1 MDAAGRAG
9 GSQQG
14 HPGGG
19 DGDAPGDAPMD
30 RYLRSQGLYRKKV
43 AKDGSCLFRAVAE
56 QVLHSQSRHMDVRM
70 ACVDYLRKNR
80 EKFEAFIEGPFEE
93 YLKNLENPQEWVGQ
107 VEISALSLMYKK
119 DFIIYREPNAS
130 PSRVTEN
137 GFSDKVLLCFSNG
150 NHYDIVYPIEYAEK
164 AALCQSLLYELL
176 YEKVFNVDVKKIV
189 AELSAVGGT
198 GESNGSS
205 EVSASDSEDDN
216 YRSKAT
222 TASDV
227 NGMKSLSGNKHL
239 ESNGNS
245 TLVVVPKKVLKSLDP
260 LVYRN
265 IEYDVWLQSKW
276 DQQKQDFSIA
286 AGMQY
291 SVGDKCKVRLDHNGK
306 FYNAHIQ
313 EVRSD
318 NGPVVV
324 FVEELGA
331 KHAVS
336 LKSLKPLPQTSP
348 MEGWNTV
355 PGKKI
360 KKFFPT
366 WGQNAQPDAE
376 CRGPKGQS
384 KSIKPQSALPPRLQH
399 TVGTRQHQFLSSGPQ
414 PHQTS
419 TEQKPPGRNPSQ
431 SVRKAERER
440 AEDLTPGSRDCNYF
454 GLSPEER
461 REKQAIEESRS
472 LYEIQQRDE
481 QAFPALCNNQSV
493 CQAATQTMDT
503 SNQKKFS
510 TNERRNSKWT
520 AEVEEQQKEKESNSR
535 QIHLSQKLEPN
546 SSENSQDES
555 YPKASSPLEQV
566 KIDSAFLAEQ
576 VRNVC
581 LISKFSSQET
591 SDKGEL
597 HHSHNLTECLPSI
610 TPTPSPVF
618 SEVHLPPPVP
628 SVPAIVPAWPSE
640 PTSYGPAGIPSQI
653 PASSL
658 MPGPA
663 AGPDSIVSQAQVTSA
678 SVAGVPVW
686 LQAVNQPLMP
696 LPQTLNPYQ
705 DPLYPG
711 FPLSEKGERAVAPS
725 YSLCNTGE
733 DLPKDKNI
741 LRFFFNLGV
750 KAYSCPMWAPH
761 SYLYPLHQAYLAA
774 CRMYPNVSLPVY
786 PHSPWFQEAPPAQ
799 NESETARPN
808 RHFGVQSEARSNG
821 QIPQVD
827 SRSPSLPL
835 IIPTAQVTES
845 QGQVCVE
852 TENPAQA
859 LHANYEESLR
869 GKNMFPQP
877 PFGHN
882 HFLGA
887 VPIAPHFFP
896 HFWYGYPVQGFIENS
911 VGRPSVVMSPE
922 DKEAAAGTSAN
933 MYVGKESSPPVPG
946 VNCAEQLQKTNS
958 SSGTNTVPFP
968 VAGPGS
974 QCSAPKDTS
983 VRAPQ
988 LEQTCPLA
996 APKQKTSGQQQHS
1009 APQTQGTERQPAAP
1023 ASQPLLSEPP
1033 KSELKN
1039 SIPSRKEKT
1048 GKGRDSKGAAN
1059 LQTESRAQRMREESS
1074 EDENEVSD
1082 MLRSGRS
1089 KQFYNQTYGGGRRPR
1104 LERGYSSRGGYQFQR
1119 NEEAWK
1125 GPPGR
1130 SRDDS
1135 YQYQRNFRGQPYR
1148 NDRRR
1153 ATLGDNQRGQQA

>member
-9 GSQQG
+9 GEEQS
-14 HPGGG
+14 HPGG
-19 DGDAPGDAPMD
+19 DSPGDSSMD

-56 QVLHSQSRHMDVRM
+56 QVLHSQSRHIDVRM

-93 YLKNLENPQEWVGQ
+93 YLKSLENPQEWVGQ

-119 DFIIYREPNAS
+119 DFIIYQEPNAS

-150 NHYDIVYPIEYAEK
+150 NHYDIVYPIEYSEK
-164 AALCQSLLYELL
+164 AALCQSLLYELF
-176 YEKVFNVDVKKIV
+176 YEKVFDTDVKKVI

-198 GESNGSS
+198 EESNGSS
-205 EVSASDSEDDN
+205 EVSASDSDDDN

-222 TASDV
+222 AVSDM

-239 ESNGNS
+239 ESNGNPAL
-245 TLVVVPKKVLKSLDP
+245 LVLPKRVLKSLNP

-265 IEYDVWLQSKW
+265 IEYDVWLQSRW

-313 EVRSD
+313 DVCSE

-324 FVEELGA
+324 FVEELGE
-331 KHAVS
+331 KHTVS

-360 KKFFPT
+360 KKFFPA

-376 CRGPKGQS
+376 CRGPKNQS

-399 TVGTRQHQFLSSGPQ
+399 TVGTRQHQFLCSGPQ

-419 TEQKPPGRNPSQ
+419 AEQKAPGRNSSQ

-440 AEDLTPGSRDCNYF
+440 SEDVNHGSRDCHYF

-493 CQAATQTMDT
+493 CQAATQTMDNL
-503 SNQKKFS
+503 NQKKFS
-510 TNERRNSKWT
+510 NNERRNGKWT
-520 AEVEEQQKEKESNSR
+520 AEAEEQKEKESNSR

-546 SSENSQDES
+546 SSEKNSQDES
-555 YPKASSPLEQV
+555 YSKASSPLEQV
-566 KIDSAFLAEQ
+566 KTDSPILAEQ
-576 VRNVC
+576 
-581 LISKFSSQET
+581 
-591 SDKGEL
+591 
-597 HHSHNLTECLPSI
+597 NLTECLPSL

-618 SEVHLPPPVP
+618 SEVHLPPAVP

-640 PTSYGPAGIPSQI
+640 PTTYGPAGIPAQI

-711 FPLSEKGERAVAPS
+711 FPFSEKGERAVAPS

-741 LRFFFNLGV
+741 LRFFFNLGL

-799 NESETARPN
+799 GESEAAQPN
-808 RHFGVQSEARSNG
+808 RHFGVPSEARSNG

-827 SRSPSLPL
+827 NRSPSLPL
-835 IIPTAQVTES
+835 IMPTAQVSES

-869 GKNMFPQP
+869 GKNVFPQP

-887 VPIAPHFFP
+887 VPIAPPFFP
-896 HFWYGYPVQGFIENS
+896 HFWYGYPVQGFIDNS
-911 VGRPSVVMSPE
+911 VARPSVVMSPE
-922 DKEAAAGTSAN
+922 DKEAAAGTSAAT
-933 MYVGKESSPPVPG
+933 YVGKECSPAVPG
-946 VNCAEQLQKTNS
+946 LNCAEQLHKTNS
-958 SSGTNTVPFP
+958 SSGSNTVPFP
-968 VAGPGS
+968 GAGAGS
-974 QCSAPKDTS
+974 QCSALKDTS

-988 LEQTCPLA
+988 LEQTCAPA
-996 APKQKTSGQQQHS
+996 AHKQKTAGQQHR
-1009 APQTQGTERQPAAP
+1009 APQTPGMERQPAAP
-1023 ASQPLLSEPP
+1023 STQPLLAEPP
-1033 KSELKN
+1033 KTELKN

-1048 GKGRDSKGAAN
+1048 GKGKDSKGAGS
-1059 LQTESRAQRMREESS
+1059 LQMESRVQRTREESS
-1074 EDENEVSD
+1074 EDESEVCD

-1089 KQFYNQTYGGGRRPR
+1089 KQFYNQTYSGGRRPR
-1104 LERGYSSRGGYQFQR
+1104 LDRGYSSRGGYQFQR

-1125 GPPGR
+1125 GPPSR
-1130 SRDDS
+1130 SRDDG

>member
-1 MDAAGRAG
+1 MEATGKPDGREQSHQSSG
-9 GSQQG
+9 T
-14 HPGGG
+14 
-19 DGDAPGDAPMD
+19 DAPGDASMD
-30 RYLRSQGLYRKKV
+30 RYLRSQGLYRKRV

-56 QVLHSQSRHMDVRM
+56 QVLHCQSRHIDVRM

-93 YLKNLENPQEWVGQ
+93 YLKCLENPQEWVGQ

-130 PSRVTEN
+130 PSHVTEN

-150 NHYDIVYPIEYAEK
+150 NHYDIVYPIEYSER

-176 YEKVFNVDVKKIV
+176 YERVFDTDVKQII
-189 AELSAVGGT
+189 AELSAVDVT
-198 GESNGSS
+198 EESNGSS

-216 YRSKAT
+216 YKSKAT
-222 TASDV
+222 TVSDM
-227 NGMKSLSGNKHL
+227 NGLKSLSGNKHL
-239 ESNGNS
+239 KSNGNS
-245 TLVVVPKKVLKSLDP
+245 TFSILPKKVIKSLNP
-260 LVYRN
+260 SVYRN
-265 IEYDVWLQSKW
+265 VEYDVWLQSKW

-313 EVRSD
+313 EVCSE

-366 WGQNAQPDAE
+366 WGQNAQADAD
-376 CRGPKGQS
+376 CRGPKNQS
-384 KSIKPQSALPPRLQH
+384 KPVKPQTALPPRLQH
-399 TVGTRQHQFLSSGPQ
+399 AVGTRQHQFLCPGPQ
-414 PHQTS
+414 SHQTS
-419 TEQKPPGRNPSQ
+419 TEQKAPGRSPSQ
-431 SVRKAERER
+431 SVRKSDRER
-440 AEDLTPGSRDCNYF
+440 TEDLNQSNRDCNYF

-461 REKQAIEESRS
+461 KEKQAIEESRS

-481 QAFPALCNNQSV
+481 QAFPALSNNQSI
-493 CQAATQTMDT
+493 CQAATQTVDNF
-503 SNQKKFS
+503 NQKKLS
-510 TNERRNSKWT
+510 NNERRNSKWT
-520 AEVEEQQKEKESNSR
+520 AEVEEQKNKESNSR

-546 SSENSQDES
+546 SSEDSQDES

-566 KIDSAFLAEQ
+566 KTDSPILAEQ
-576 VRNVC
+576 
-581 LISKFSSQET
+581 K
-591 SDKGEL
+591 
-597 HHSHNLTECLPSI
+597 LTECLPSA
-610 TPTPSPVF
+610 TPAPSPIF
-618 SEVHLPPPVP
+618 SEVHLPPTVP
-628 SVPAIVPAWPSE
+628 SLPAIVPAWPSE
-640 PTSYGPAGIPSQI
+640 PTTYGVPGIPAQI
-653 PASSL
+653 PAPSM
-658 MPGPA
+658 MPAPA
-663 AGPDSIVSQAQVTSA
+663 TGPDSIVSQAQVTSA
-678 SVAGVPVW
+678 PVAGVPVSI
-686 LQAVNQPLMP
+686 QAVNQPLMP

-711 FPLSEKGERAVAPS
+711 FPFSEKGERAVAPS

-786 PHSPWFQEAPPAQ
+786 PHNPWFQEAPQTP
-799 NESETARPN
+799 NENETARTN
-808 RHFGVQSEARSNG
+808 RHFPVQNEAISNG
-821 QIPQVD
+821 QSSQVD
-827 SRSPSLPL
+827 NRSPSLPL
-835 IIPTAQVTES
+835 IIPTAQVSES
-845 QGQVCVE
+845 QGQICVE
-852 TENPAQA
+852 SENPVQT
-859 LHANYEESLR
+859 LHTNYDDSLR

-882 HFLGA
+882 PFLGA
-887 VPIAPHFFP
+887 VPIAPPFFP

-911 VGRPSVVMSPE
+911 AARPNVVMSPE
-922 DKEAAAGTSAN
+922 EKEATRSTPAN
-933 MYVGKESSPPVPG
+933 MYLAKECSPPVPG
-946 VNCAEQLQKTNS
+946 VSCVEQPQKTNS
-958 SSGTNTVPFP
+958 GSSSSTVPLP
-968 VAGPGS
+968 VVGAS
-974 QCSAPKDTS
+974 SECSAPNEPLA
-983 VRAPQ
+983 RAPK
-988 LEQTCPLA
+988 LEQTCTSASPA
-996 APKQKTSGQQQHS
+996 KQAIAGLQNR
-1009 APQTQGTERQPAAP
+1009 APQIQRIERQAVVPNPTTSLVA
-1023 ASQPLLSEPP
+1023 EPP
-1033 KSELKN
+1033 KNELKN
-1039 SIPSRKEKT
+1039 TIPSRKEKT
-1048 GKGRDSKGAAN
+1048 DKVRDSKGTGN
-1059 LQTESRAQRMREESS
+1059 LQAESRAQRTREESS
-1074 EDENEVSD
+1074 EDESEVSD

-1104 LERGYSSRGGYQFQR
+1104 LEWGYSSRGGYQFQR

-1125 GPPGR
+1125 GPPSR
-1130 SRDDS
+1130 SRDEG
-1135 YQYQRNFRGQPYR
+1135 YQYQRNFRGRPYR

-1153 ATLGDNQRGQQA
+1153 ATLGDNQRGHQA

>member
-9 GSQQG
+9 GGEQS
-14 HPGGG
+14 HPGSG
-19 DGDAPGDAPMD
+19 GDAPGDTSMD

-56 QVLHSQSRHMDVRM
+56 QVLYSQSRHIDVRM
-70 ACVDYLRKNR
+70 ACVDYLRKHR
-80 EKFEAFIEGPFEE
+80 EKFEAFIEGPFED
-93 YLKNLENPQEWVGQ
+93 YLKSLENPQEWVGQ

-119 DFIIYREPNAS
+119 DFIIYQEPNAS

-176 YEKVFNVDVKKIV
+176 YEKVFDMDVKKIM
-189 AELSAVGGT
+189 AELSAVGVT
-198 GESNGSS
+198 EESNGSS

-222 TASDV
+222 TVSDM

-239 ESNGNS
+239 ESNGNPTS
-245 TLVVVPKKVLKSLDP
+245 LVLPKKVLKSLDP

-265 IEYDVWLQSKW
+265 VEYDVWLRSKW

-291 SVGDKCKVRLDHNGK
+291 SIGDKCKVRLDHNGK

-313 EVRSD
+313 EVFSQ

-360 KKFFPT
+360 KKFYPT

-376 CRGPKGQS
+376 CRGPKNQS

-399 TVGTRQHQFLSSGPQ
+399 TVGTRQHQFLCSGPQ

-419 TEQKPPGRNPSQ
+419 TEQKAPIRNPSQ
-431 SVRKAERER
+431 SARKVERER
-440 AEDLTPGSRDCNYF
+440 SEELSHGSRDCNYF

-493 CQAATQTMDT
+493 CQAATQTVDNV
-503 SNQKKFS
+503 NQKKFS
-510 TNERRNSKWT
+510 NSERRNSKWT
-520 AEVEEQQKEKESNSR
+520 AEVEEQKEKESNSR

-546 SSENSQDES
+546 SSEN
-555 YPKASSPLEQV
+555 
-566 KIDSAFLAEQ
+566 
-576 VRNVC
+576 
-581 LISKFSSQET
+581 
-591 SDKGEL
+591 
-597 HHSHNLTECLPSI
+597 LTECLPTI

-618 SEVHLPPPVP
+618 SEVHLPPAVP

-640 PTSYGPAGIPSQI
+640 PATYGPAGIPTQI

-663 AGPDSIVSQAQVTSA
+663 TGPDSIVSQA
-678 SVAGVPVW
+678 
-686 LQAVNQPLMP
+686 
-696 LPQTLNPYQ
+696 QTLNPYQ

-711 FPLSEKGERAVAPS
+711 FPFNEKGERAVAPP
-725 YSLCNTGE
+725 YSLCSTGE

-786 PHSPWFQEAPPAQ
+786 PHNPWFQEAAPTQ
-799 NESETARPN
+799 NENETARPN
-808 RHFGVQSEARSNG
+808 RHFAVQTEARSNG

-827 SRSPSLPL
+827 RSPSLPL
-835 IIPTAQVTES
+835 IIPSAQVTES

-852 TENPAQA
+852 PENPAQA

-887 VPIAPHFFP
+887 VPIAPPFFP

-911 VGRPSVVMSPE
+911 VARPNVVLSPE
-922 DKEAAAGTSAN
+922 GKEAAVGTSAS
-933 MYVGKESSPPVPG
+933 MYVGKECSPPVPG
-946 VNCAEQLQKTNS
+946 VNCAEQLQKSNTG
-958 SSGTNTVPFP
+958 SGSNTVPFP
-968 VAGPGS
+968 VAAAGT
-974 QCSAPKDTS
+974 PKDAS
-983 VRAPQ
+983 ARAPQ
-988 LEQTCPLA
+988 LEQTCPSA
-996 APKQKTSGQQQHS
+996 ASKQKADGQQHRP
-1009 APQTQGTERQPAAP
+1009 PQTQGPERPTAGP
-1023 ASQPLLSEPP
+1023 STQPLLAEPP
-1033 KSELKN
+1033 KTELK
-1039 SIPSRKEKT
+1039 PGTPGRKEKPA
-1048 GKGRDSKGAAN
+1048 KGRESKGTGN
-1059 LQTESRAQRMREESS
+1059 VQTESRAQRTREESS
-1074 EDENEVSD
+1074 EDDTEVSD

-1104 LERGYSSRGGYQFQR
+1104 PDRGYSSRGGYQFQR

-1125 GPPGR
+1125 GPPSR
-1130 SRDDS
+1130 SRDDG

>member
-9 GSQQG
+9 GGEQS
-14 HPGGG
+14 HPGSG
-19 DGDAPGDAPMD
+19 GDAPGDTSMD

-56 QVLHSQSRHMDVRM
+56 QVLHSQSRHIDVRM
-70 ACVDYLRKNR
+70 ACVDYLRKHR
-80 EKFEAFIEGPFEE
+80 EKFEAFIEGPFED
-93 YLKNLENPQEWVGQ
+93 YLKSLENPQEWVGQ

-119 DFIIYREPNAS
+119 DFIIYQEPNAS

-176 YEKVFNVDVKKIV
+176 YEKVFDMDVKKIM
-189 AELSAVGGT
+189 AELSAVGVT
-198 GESNGSS
+198 EESNGSS

-222 TASDV
+222 TVSDM

-239 ESNGNS
+239 ESNGNPTS
-245 TLVVVPKKVLKSLDP
+245 LVLPKKVLKSLDP

-265 IEYDVWLQSKW
+265 VEYDVWLRSKW

-291 SVGDKCKVRLDHNGK
+291 SIGDKCKVRLDHNGK

-313 EVRSD
+313 EVFSQ

-360 KKFFPT
+360 KKFYPT

-376 CRGPKGQS
+376 CRGPKNQS

-399 TVGTRQHQFLSSGPQ
+399 TVGTRQHQFLCSGPQ

-419 TEQKPPGRNPSQ
+419 TEQKAPVRNPSQ
-431 SVRKAERER
+431 SARKVERER
-440 AEDLTPGSRDCNYF
+440 SEELSHGSRDCNYF

-493 CQAATQTMDT
+493 CQAATQTVDNV
-503 SNQKKFS
+503 NQKKFS
-510 TNERRNSKWT
+510 NSERRNSKWT
-520 AEVEEQQKEKESNSR
+520 AEVEEQKEKESNSR

-546 SSENSQDES
+546 SSEN
-555 YPKASSPLEQV
+555 
-566 KIDSAFLAEQ
+566 
-576 VRNVC
+576 
-581 LISKFSSQET
+581 
-591 SDKGEL
+591 
-597 HHSHNLTECLPSI
+597 LTECLTTI

-618 SEVHLPPPVP
+618 SEVHLPPAVP

-640 PTSYGPAGIPSQI
+640 PATYGPAGIPTQI

-663 AGPDSIVSQAQVTSA
+663 TGPDSIVSQAQVTSA

-711 FPLSEKGERAVAPS
+711 FPFNEKGERAVAPP
-725 YSLCNTGE
+725 YSLCSTGE

-786 PHSPWFQEAPPAQ
+786 PHNPWFQEAAPTQ
-799 NESETARPN
+799 NENETARPN
-808 RHFGVQSEARSNG
+808 RHFAVQTEARSNG

-827 SRSPSLPL
+827 RSPSLPL
-835 IIPTAQVTES
+835 IIPSAQVTES

-852 TENPAQA
+852 PENPAQA

-887 VPIAPHFFP
+887 VPIAPPFFP

-911 VGRPSVVMSPE
+911 VARPNVVLSPE
-922 DKEAAAGTSAN
+922 DKEAAVGTSAS
-933 MYVGKESSPPVPG
+933 MYVGKECSPPVPG
-946 VNCAEQLQKTNS
+946 VNCAEQLQKSNTG
-958 SSGTNTVPFP
+958 SGSNTVPFP
-968 VAGPGS
+968 VAAAGT
-974 QCSAPKDTS
+974 PKDAS
-983 VRAPQ
+983 ARAPQ
-988 LEQTCPLA
+988 LEQTCPSA
-996 APKQKTSGQQQHS
+996 ASKQKADGQQNRP
-1009 APQTQGTERQPAAP
+1009 PQTQGPERPTAGP
-1023 ASQPLLSEPP
+1023 STQPLLAEPP
-1033 KSELKN
+1033 KTELK
-1039 SIPSRKEKT
+1039 PGTPGRKEKPA
-1048 GKGRDSKGAAN
+1048 KGRESKGAGN
-1059 LQTESRAQRMREESS
+1059 VQTESRVQRTREESS
-1074 EDENEVSD
+1074 EDDTEVSD

-1104 LERGYSSRGGYQFQR
+1104 PDRGYSSRGGYQFQR
-1119 NEEAWK
+1119 NEDAWK
-1125 GPPGR
+1125 GPPSR
-1130 SRDDS
+1130 SRDDG

>member
-1 MDAAGRAG
+1 MESTCKADG
-9 GSQQG
+9 GEQSHQG
-14 HPGGG
+14 SGTA
-19 DGDAPGDAPMD
+19 APGEDSMD
-30 RYLRSQGLYRKKV
+30 CYLRSQGLYRKRV

-56 QVLHSQSRHMDVRM
+56 QVLHSQSRHIDVRM

-93 YLKNLENPQEWVGQ
+93 YLKCLENPQEWVGQ

-130 PSRVTEN
+130 PSHVTEN

-150 NHYDIVYPIEYAEK
+150 NHYDIVYPIEYSEK

-176 YEKVFNVDVKKIV
+176 YEKVFDTDVKKIV
-189 AELSAVGGT
+189 AELSAAGMT
-198 GESNGSS
+198 EESNGSS
-205 EVSASDSEDDN
+205 EVSASDSEDDS

-222 TASDV
+222 TVSDI
-227 NGMKSLSGNKHL
+227 NGLKSLSGNKHL
-239 ESNGNS
+239 KSNGNP
-245 TLVVVPKKVLKSLDP
+245 TLLDLPKKVLQSLNP
-260 LVYRN
+260 SVYRN
-265 IEYDVWLQSKW
+265 VEYDVWLQSKW

-313 EVRSD
+313 EVCSE

-336 LKSLKPLPQTSP
+336 LKSLKPLPQASP

-360 KKFFPT
+360 KKYFPT
-366 WGQNAQPDAE
+366 WGQNAQPDAD
-376 CRGPKGQS
+376 CRGPKNQS

-399 TVGTRQHQFLSSGPQ
+399 TVGTRQHQFLSSGAQ

-419 TEQKPPGRNPSQ
+419 TEQKAPGRNPSQ
-431 SVRKAERER
+431 TVRKSDRER
-440 AEDLTPGSRDCNYF
+440 TEDLNYGSRDCNYF

-461 REKQAIEESRS
+461 REKEAIEESRS

-481 QAFPALCNNQSV
+481 QAFPALSNNQSV
-493 CQAATQTMDT
+493 CQAATQTVDNLNHT
-503 SNQKKFS
+503 KFS
-510 TNERRNSKWT
+510 NTERRNSKWT
-520 AEVEEQQKEKESNSR
+520 AEVEEQKDKESNSR
-535 QIHLSQKLEPN
+535 QVHANQKLEPN
-546 SSENSQDES
+546 SSEKNSQDES
-555 YPKASSPLEQV
+555 HPKASSPLEQV
-566 KIDSAFLAEQ
+566 KTDSPILAEQ
-576 VRNVC
+576 NP
-581 LISKFSSQET
+581 
-591 SDKGEL
+591 
-597 HHSHNLTECLPSI
+597 TECLPSL

-618 SEVHLPPPVP
+618 SEVHLSPTVP

-640 PTSYGPAGIPSQI
+640 PTTYGPAGIPAQI

-658 MPGPA
+658 MPAPA
-663 AGPDSIVSQAQVTSA
+663 TGPDSVVSQAQVTSA
-678 SVAGVPVW
+678 SVAGVPVSI
-686 LQAVNQPLMP
+686 QTVNQPLMP

-711 FPLSEKGERAVAPS
+711 FPFSEKGERAVAPS

-786 PHSPWFQEAPPAQ
+786 PHNPWFQEAPPAQ
-799 NESETARPN
+799 NENETARTT
-808 RHFGVQSEARSNG
+808 RHFPVASEARPNG

-827 SRSPSLPL
+827 SQSPSLPL
-835 IIPTAQVTES
+835 ILPTAQVSEG

-852 TENPAQA
+852 SENQVQA

-877 PFGHN
+877 AFGHN

-887 VPIAPHFFP
+887 VPIAPPFFP

-911 VGRPSVVMSPE
+911 VARPNIVMSPE
-922 DKEAAAGTSAN
+922 DKEATAGTSAN
-933 MYVGKESSPPVPG
+933 VYVAKECGPPVPV
-946 VNCAEQLQKTNS
+946 VNCAEQLQKSAS
-958 SSGTNTVPFP
+958 SSGSNTVPFP
-968 VAGPGS
+968 VAGAG
-974 QCSAPKDTS
+974 CDGCAPKETS
-983 VRAPQ
+983 VRAPP
-988 LEQTCPLA
+988 LEQTCPSA
-996 APKQKTSGQQQHS
+996 SPAKQKPAGQQNRPLQI
-1009 APQTQGTERQPAAP
+1009 QGTERQTVVPNAP
-1023 ASQPLLSEPP
+1023 PPLAGPP
-1033 KSELKN
+1033 QNELKN
-1039 SIPSRKEKT
+1039 TIPGRREKPD
-1048 GKGRDSKGAAN
+1048 KVRDSKGAGN
-1059 LQTESRAQRMREESS
+1059 LQTESRAQRAREESS
-1074 EDENEVSD
+1074 EDESDVSD

-1104 LERGYSSRGGYQFQR
+1104 LEWGYSSRGGYQFQR

-1125 GPPGR
+1125 GPPSRG
-1130 SRDDS
+1130 RDDG
-1135 YQYQRNFRGQPYR
+1135 YQSQRNFRGRPYR
-1148 NDRRR
+1148 SDRRR
-1153 ATLGDNQRGQQA
+1153 ATLGDNQRGHQT

>member
-1 MDAAGRAG
+1 
-9 GSQQG
+9 
-14 HPGGG
+14 
-19 DGDAPGDAPMD
+19 
-30 RYLRSQGLYRKKV
+30 
-43 AKDGSCLFRAVAE
+43 
-56 QVLHSQSRHMDVRM
+56 
-70 ACVDYLRKNR
+70 
-80 EKFEAFIEGPFEE
+80 
-93 YLKNLENPQEWVGQ
+93 
-107 VEISALSLMYKK
+107 MYKK

-130 PSRVTEN
+130 PSHVTEN

-150 NHYDIVYPIEYAEK
+150 NHYDIVYPIEYSET

-176 YEKVFNVDVKKIV
+176 YEKVFDTDVKKII
-189 AELSAVGGT
+189 AELSAVGVT
-198 GESNGSS
+198 EESNGSS

-222 TASDV
+222 TVSDM
-227 NGMKSLSGNKHL
+227 NGLKSLSGNKHL
-239 ESNGNS
+239 KSNGNP
-245 TLVVVPKKVLKSLDP
+245 TLLDLPKKVLKSLNP
-260 LVYRN
+260 SVYRN
-265 IEYDVWLQSKW
+265 VEYDVWLQSKW

-313 EVRSD
+313 EVYSE

-336 LKSLKPLPQTSP
+336 LKSLKPLPQASP

-366 WGQNAQPDAE
+366 WGQNAQPDAD
-376 CRGPKGQS
+376 CRGPKNQS

-399 TVGTRQHQFLSSGPQ
+399 TVGTRQHQFLCSGSQ

-419 TEQKPPGRNPSQ
+419 TEQKAPGRNPSQ
-431 SVRKAERER
+431 TVRKPDRER
-440 AEDLTPGSRDCNYF
+440 TEDLNHGSRDCNYF

-481 QAFPALCNNQSV
+481 QAFPALSNNQSV
-493 CQAATQTMDT
+493 CQAATQTVDNL
-503 SNQKKFS
+503 NQKKFS
-510 TNERRNSKWT
+510 NNERRISKWT
-520 AEVEEQQKEKESNSR
+520 AEVEEQKDKESNSR

-546 SSENSQDES
+546 SSEKNSQDES

-566 KIDSAFLAEQ
+566 KTDSPILAEQ

-597 HHSHNLTECLPSI
+597 HHRHNLTECLPSI
-610 TPTPSPVF
+610 TPSPVF
-618 SEVHLPPPVP
+618 SEVHLPPAVP

-640 PTSYGPAGIPSQI
+640 PTTYGPAGIPAQI

-658 MPGPA
+658 MPAPA
-663 AGPDSIVSQAQVTSA
+663 TGPDSIVSQAQVTSA
-678 SVAGVPVW
+678 PVAGVPVS

-711 FPLSEKGERAVAPS
+711 FPFSEKGERAVAPS

-786 PHSPWFQEAPPAQ
+786 AHNPWFQEAPPTQ
-799 NESETARPN
+799 NENETARTN
-808 RHFGVQSEARSNG
+808 RHFPVPSEARSNG

-835 IIPTAQVTES
+835 IIPTAQVSES

-852 TENPAQA
+852 SENLVQA

-869 GKNMFPQP
+869 GKSMFPQP

-887 VPIAPHFFP
+887 VPIAPPFFP

-911 VGRPSVVMSPE
+911 VARPNVVMSPE
-922 DKEAAAGTSAN
+922 DKEATASTSAN
-933 MYVGKESSPPVPG
+933 VYVAKACSPPVP
-946 VNCAEQLQKTNS
+946 VANCAEELQKTNS
-958 SSGTNTVPFP
+958 SGGSSTLPFP
-968 VAGPGS
+968 VAGASGE
-974 QCSAPKDTS
+974 CSAPRETS
-983 VRAPQ
+983 ARAPQ
-988 LEQTCPLA
+988 LEQTCPSA
-996 APKQKTSGQQQHS
+996 SPAKQKTAGQQNRS
-1009 APQTQGTERQPAAP
+1009 PQTQGTERQAAVP
-1023 ASQPLLSEPP
+1023 NTPPLSAEPP
-1033 KSELKN
+1033 KNELKN
-1039 SIPSRKEKT
+1039 SVPSRKEKT
-1048 GKGRDSKGAAN
+1048 DKGRDSKGAGS
-1059 LQTESRAQRMREESS
+1059 LQTESRAQRTREESS
-1074 EDENEVSD
+1074 EDESEVSD

-1104 LERGYSSRGGYQFQR
+1104 LEWGYSSRGGYQFQR

-1125 GPPGR
+1125 GPPSR
-1130 SRDDS
+1130 SRDDG
-1135 YQYQRNFRGQPYR
+1135 YQYQRNFRGRPYR

-1153 ATLGDNQRGQQA
+1153 ATLGDNQRGHQA

>member
-1 MDAAGRAG
+1 SMDC
-9 GSQQG
+9 
-14 HPGGG
+14 
-19 DGDAPGDAPMD
+19 
-30 RYLRSQGLYRKKV
+30 YLRSQGLYRKRV

-56 QVLHSQSRHMDVRM
+56 QVLHSQSRHIDVRM

-93 YLKNLENPQEWVGQ
+93 YLKCLENPQEWVGQ

-130 PSRVTEN
+130 PSHVTEN

-150 NHYDIVYPIEYAEK
+150 NHYDIVYPIEYSEK

-176 YEKVFNVDVKKIV
+176 YEKVFDTDVKKII
-189 AELSAVGGT
+189 AELSAVGT
-198 GESNGSS
+198 TEESSS
-205 EVSASDSEDDN
+205 DVSASDSDDDN

-222 TASDV
+222 TVSDM
-227 NGMKSLSGNKHL
+227 NGLKSLSGNKHL
-239 ESNGNS
+239 KSNGNP
-245 TLVVVPKKVLKSLDP
+245 TLLVLPKKVLKSLNP
-260 LVYRN
+260 SVYRN
-265 IEYDVWLQSKW
+265 VEYDVWLQSKW

-313 EVRSD
+313 EVCSE

-355 PGKKI
+355 PGKKM
-360 KKFFPT
+360 KKLFPT
-366 WGQNAQPDAE
+366 WGQNAQPDAD
-376 CRGPKGQS
+376 CRGPKNQS

-399 TVGTRQHQFLSSGPQ
+399 TVGTRQHQYLGSAPQ

-419 TEQKPPGRNPSQ
+419 TEQKALGRSPSQ
-431 SVRKAERER
+431 TIRKPDRER
-440 AEDLTPGSRDCNYF
+440 TEDLNHGSRDCNYF

-481 QAFPALCNNQSV
+481 QAFPALSNVCLFFIVINSLTLERQTLTGLSCASHKWCNGSFTRLCLGV
-493 CQAATQTMDT
+493 T
-503 SNQKKFS
+503 
-510 TNERRNSKWT
+510 
-520 AEVEEQQKEKESNSR
+520 ESNSR

-546 SSENSQDES
+546 SSEKNSQDES

-566 KIDSAFLAEQ
+566 KTDSPILAEQ
-576 VRNVC
+576 
-581 LISKFSSQET
+581 
-591 SDKGEL
+591 
-597 HHSHNLTECLPSI
+597 NLTECLPSV
-610 TPTPSPVF
+610 TPTPSSPVF
-618 SEVHLPPPVP
+618 SEVHLPPAVP

-640 PTSYGPAGIPSQI
+640 PTTYGPAGIPAQI

-658 MPGPA
+658 MPAPA
-663 AGPDSIVSQAQVTSA
+663 TGPDSIVSQAQVTSA
-678 SVAGVPVW
+678 SVAGVPVSI
-686 LQAVNQPLMP
+686 QAVNQPLMP

-711 FPLSEKGERAVAPS
+711 FPFSEKGERAVAPS

-786 PHSPWFQEAPPAQ
+786 PHNPWFQEAPQTQ
-799 NESETARPN
+799 NENETARTN
-808 RHFGVQSEARSNG
+808 RHFPLQSEAPSNG

-835 IIPTAQVTES
+835 IIPTAQVSES

-852 TENPAQA
+852 PENPVQA
-859 LHANYEESLR
+859 LHPSYEESLR

-887 VPIAPHFFP
+887 VPIAPPFFP

-911 VGRPSVVMSPE
+911 VARPNVVMSPE
-922 DKEAAAGTSAN
+922 DKEAAAASTSVNVYMA
-933 MYVGKESSPPVPG
+933 KECSPSVPL
-946 VNCAEQLQKTNS
+946 VNCTEQLQKTNGS
-958 SSGTNTVPFP
+958 SVSNTVTFP
-968 VAGPGS
+968 GAS
-974 QCSAPKDTS
+974 ARSERSAPKEAPA
-983 VRAPQ
+983 RAPQ
-988 LEQTCPLA
+988 LDQTCPSA
-996 APKQKTSGQQQHS
+996 SPAKQKPAGQQNRSLQI
-1009 APQTQGTERQPAAP
+1009 PGTERQTVVPNSP
-1023 ASQPLLSEPP
+1023 PLLAEAP
-1033 KSELKN
+1033 KNELKN
-1039 SIPSRKEKT
+1039 TGASRKEKT
-1048 GKGRDSKGAAN
+1048 DKVRDSRGAGH
-1059 LQTESRAQRMREESS
+1059 LQMESRAQRMREESS
-1074 EDENEVSD
+1074 EDESEVSD

-1104 LERGYSSRGGYQFQR
+1104 LEGGYSGRGGHQLQK

-1125 GPPGR
+1125 GPPSRG
-1130 SRDDS
+1130 RDDG
-1135 YQYQRNFRGQPYR
+1135 YQYQRNFRGRPYR

-1153 ATLGDNQRGQQA
+1153 ATLGDNQRGHQA

>member
-1 MDAAGRAG
+1 MEAACR
-9 GSQQG
+9 
-14 HPGGG
+14 G
-19 DGDAPGDAPMD
+19 DGGEQSHRDGGMDAPGDASMD
-30 RYLRSQGLYRKKV
+30 CYLRSQGLYRKRV

-56 QVLHSQSRHMDVRM
+56 QVLHSQSRHIDVRM

-93 YLKNLENPQEWVGQ
+93 YLKCLENPQEWVGQ

-130 PSRVTEN
+130 PSHVTEN

-150 NHYDIVYPIEYAEK
+150 NHYDIVYPIEYSEK

-176 YEKVFNVDVKKIV
+176 YEKVFDTDVKKII
-189 AELSAVGGT
+189 AELSAVGVT

-216 YRSKAT
+216 YRNKAT
-222 TASDV
+222 TVSDM
-227 NGMKSLSGNKHL
+227 NGLKSLSGNKHL
-239 ESNGNS
+239 KSNGNS
-245 TLVVVPKKVLKSLDP
+245 ALLVLPKKVLKSLNP
-260 LVYRN
+260 SVYRN
-265 IEYDVWLQSKW
+265 VEYDVWLQSKW

-291 SVGDKCKVRLDHNGK
+291 AVGDKCKVRLDHNGK

-313 EVRSD
+313 EVCSE

-336 LKSLKPLPQTSP
+336 LKSLKPLPQASP

-366 WGQNAQPDAE
+366 WGQNAQPDAD
-376 CRGPKGQS
+376 CRGSKNQS

-399 TVGTRQHQFLSSGPQ
+399 TVGTRQHQFLCSGPQ

-419 TEQKPPGRNPSQ
+419 TEQKAPGRNPSQ
-431 SVRKAERER
+431 TVRKPDRER
-440 AEDLTPGSRDCNYF
+440 TEDLNHGNRDCNYF

-461 REKQAIEESRS
+461 REKQAIEESRL

-481 QAFPALCNNQSV
+481 QAFPALSNNQSV
-493 CQAATQTMDT
+493 CQAATQTGE
-503 SNQKKFS
+503 KKFS
-510 TNERRNSKWT
+510 NNERRSSKWT
-520 AEVEEQQKEKESNSR
+520 AEVEEQKDKESNSR

-546 SSENSQDES
+546 SSEKNSQDES

-566 KIDSAFLAEQ
+566 KTDSPILAEQ

-597 HHSHNLTECLPSI
+597 HHSHNLTECLPSV
-610 TPTPSPVF
+610 TPTPSPIF
-618 SEVHLPPPVP
+618 SEVHLPPAVP

-640 PTSYGPAGIPSQI
+640 PTTYGPAGIAAQI

-658 MPGPA
+658 MPAPA
-663 AGPDSIVSQAQVTSA
+663 TGPDSIVSQA
-678 SVAGVPVW
+678 
-686 LQAVNQPLMP
+686 
-696 LPQTLNPYQ
+696 QTLNPYQ

-711 FPLSEKGERAVAPS
+711 FPFSEKGERAVAPS

-774 CRMYPNVSLPVY
+774 CRMYPNMSLPVY
-786 PHSPWFQEAPPAQ
+786 PHNPWFQEAPPTQ
-799 NESETARPN
+799 NENETAGTN
-808 RHFGVQSEARSNG
+808 RHFPVQSEPRPNG
-821 QIPQVD
+821 QMAQGD

-835 IIPTAQVTES
+835 AIPAAQASES

-852 TENPAQA
+852 PENPAQA

-869 GKNMFPQP
+869 GKNVFPQP
-877 PFGHN
+877 PFGHS

-887 VPIAPHFFP
+887 VPIVPPFFP

-911 VGRPSVVMSPE
+911 VARPSVIMSPE
-922 DKEAAAGTSAN
+922 DKEATASTSAN
-933 MYVGKESSPPVPG
+933 VYVAKECSPLVPG
-946 VNCAEQLQKTNS
+946 VNSAEQLEKTDS
-958 SSGTNTVPFP
+958 SSGSEAVPFP
-968 VAGPGS
+968 VAAAS
-974 QCSAPKDTS
+974 RECSAPKETPA
-983 VRAPQ
+983 RASQ
-988 LEQTCPLA
+988 LEPTRPSA
-996 APKQKTSGQQQHS
+996 APAKQKPAGQQS
-1009 APQTQGTERQPAAP
+1009 RSPQVQGTERQTAVPNTP
-1023 ASQPLLSEPP
+1023 PLLAEPP
-1033 KSELKN
+1033 KTELK
-1039 SIPSRKEKT
+1039 SSLSSRKEKPD
-1048 GKGRDSKGAAN
+1048 KGRDSKGAGN
-1059 LQTESRAQRMREESS
+1059 PQPESRTQRMREESS
-1074 EDENEVSD
+1074 EDESEVSD

-1104 LERGYSSRGGYQFQR
+1104 LEWGYSSRGGYPFQR

-1125 GPPGR
+1125 GPPSR
-1130 SRDDS
+1130 TRDDG
-1135 YQYQRNFRGQPYR
+1135 YQYQRNFRGRPYR

-1153 ATLGDNQRGQQA
+1153 APLGDNQRGHQA

>member
-1 MDAAGRAG
+1 MEAACKPDG
-9 GSQQG
+9 GEQSHQG
-14 HPGGG
+14 SGM
-19 DGDAPGDAPMD
+19 DAPGDASMD
-30 RYLRSQGLYRKKV
+30 CYLRSQGLYRKRV

-56 QVLHSQSRHMDVRM
+56 QVLHSQSRHIDVRM

-93 YLKNLENPQEWVGQ
+93 YLKCLENPQEWVGQ

-150 NHYDIVYPIEYAEK
+150 NHYDIVYPIEYSEK

-176 YEKVFNVDVKKIV
+176 YEKVFDTDVKKII
-189 AELSAVGGT
+189 AELGAVGVT
-198 GESNGSS
+198 EESNGSS

-222 TASDV
+222 TVSDM
-227 NGMKSLSGNKHL
+227 NGLKSLSGNKHL
-239 ESNGNS
+239 KSNGNP
-245 TLVVVPKKVLKSLDP
+245 TLLVLPKKVLKSLNP
-260 LVYRN
+260 SVYRN
-265 IEYDVWLQSKW
+265 VEYDVWLQSKW

-313 EVRSD
+313 EVCSE

-336 LKSLKPLPQTSP
+336 LKSLKPLPQASP

-366 WGQNAQPDAE
+366 WGQNAQPDAD
-376 CRGPKGQS
+376 CRGPKNQS

-399 TVGTRQHQFLSSGPQ
+399 TVGTRQHQFLCSGPQ

-419 TEQKPPGRNPSQ
+419 SEQKAPGRNPSQ
-431 SVRKAERER
+431 TVRKPDRER
-440 AEDLTPGSRDCNYF
+440 TEDLNHGSRDCNYF

-481 QAFPALCNNQSV
+481 QAFPALSNNQSV
-493 CQAATQTMDT
+493 CQAATQTVENL
-503 SNQKKFS
+503 NQKKFS
-510 TNERRNSKWT
+510 NNERRNSKWT
-520 AEVEEQQKEKESNSR
+520 AEVEEQK
-535 QIHLSQKLEPN
+535 
-546 SSENSQDES
+546 
-555 YPKASSPLEQV
+555 
-566 KIDSAFLAEQ
+566 
-576 VRNVC
+576 
-581 LISKFSSQET
+581 
-591 SDKGEL
+591 DKG
-597 HHSHNLTECLPSI
+597 I
-610 TPTPSPVF
+610 
-618 SEVHLPPPVP
+618 
-628 SVPAIVPAWPSE
+628 PA
-640 PTSYGPAGIPSQI
+640 QI

-658 MPGPA
+658 MPAPA
-663 AGPDSIVSQAQVTSA
+663 TGPDTIVSQAQVTSA
-678 SVAGVPVW
+678 PVAGVPVS

-711 FPLSEKGERAVAPS
+711 FPFNEKGERAVAPS

-786 PHSPWFQEAPPAQ
+786 PHNPWFQEAPPTQ
-799 NESETARPN
+799 NENETARTN
-808 RHFGVQSEARSNG
+808 RHFPVQSEARSNG

-827 SRSPSLPL
+827 TRSPSLPL
-835 IIPTAQVTES
+835 IIPTAQVSES

-852 TENPAQA
+852 SENPVQA

-887 VPIAPHFFP
+887 VPIAPPFFS

-911 VGRPSVVMSPE
+911 VARPNVVMSPE
-922 DKEAAAGTSAN
+922 DKEATASTSAN
-933 MYVGKESSPPVPG
+933 VYVAKECSPPVPV
-946 VNCAEQLQKTNS
+946 VNCAEQLQKMNS
-958 SSGTNTVPFP
+958 SSGSSTVPFP
-968 VAGPGS
+968 VAGAS
-974 QCSAPKDTS
+974 SECSAPKDTS
-983 VRAPQ
+983 ARAPL
-988 LEQTCPLA
+988 LEQTCPSA
-996 APKQKTSGQQQHS
+996 SPAKQKTAGQQNRS
-1009 APQTQGTERQPAAP
+1009 PQTQGTERQTAVPNAP
-1023 ASQPLLSEPP
+1023 PLLAEPP

-1048 GKGRDSKGAAN
+1048 DKGRDSKGAGN
-1059 LQTESRAQRMREESS
+1059 LQTESRAQRTREESS
-1074 EDENEVSD
+1074 EDESEVSD

-1104 LERGYSSRGGYQFQR
+1104 LEWGYSSRGGYQFQR

-1125 GPPGR
+1125 GPPSR
-1130 SRDDS
+1130 SRDDG
-1135 YQYQRNFRGQPYR
+1135 YQYQRNFRGRPYR

-1153 ATLGDNQRGQQA
+1153 ATLGDNQRGHQA

>member
-9 GSQQG
+9 GGEQS
-14 HPGGG
+14 HPGSGR
-19 DGDAPGDAPMD
+19 DAPGDTSMD

-56 QVLHSQSRHMDVRM
+56 QVLHSQSRHIDVRM

-80 EKFEAFIEGPFEE
+80 EKFEAFIEGPFED
-93 YLKNLENPQEWVGQ
+93 YLKSLENPQEWVGQ

-119 DFIIYREPNAS
+119 DFIIYQEPNAS

-150 NHYDIVYPIEYAEK
+150 NHYDIVYPVEYAEK

-176 YEKVFNVDVKKIV
+176 YEKVFNMDLKKIMT
-189 AELSAVGGT
+189 ELSAVGVT
-198 GESNGSS
+198 EESNGSS

-222 TASDV
+222 TVSDM

-239 ESNGNS
+239 ESNGNPTS
-245 TLVVVPKKVLKSLDP
+245 LVLPKKVLKSLDP

-265 IEYDVWLQSKW
+265 IEYDVWLRSKW

-291 SVGDKCKVRLDHNGK
+291 SIGDKCKVRLDHNGK

-313 EVRSD
+313 EVFSE

-360 KKFFPT
+360 KKFYPT

-376 CRGPKGQS
+376 CRGPKNQS

-399 TVGTRQHQFLSSGPQ
+399 TVGTRQQQFLGSGPQ

-419 TEQKPPGRNPSQ
+419 NEQKTPGRNPSQ
-431 SVRKAERER
+431 SARKAERER
-440 AEDLTPGSRDCNYF
+440 SEELSHGNYF

-481 QAFPALCNNQSV
+481 QAFPALCNNQLV
-493 CQAATQTMDT
+493 CQAATQTVDNA
-503 SNQKKFS
+503 NQKKFS
-510 TNERRNSKWT
+510 NTERRNSKWT
-520 AEVEEQQKEKESNSR
+520 AEVEEQKEKESNSR

-546 SSENSQDES
+546 SSEN
-555 YPKASSPLEQV
+555 
-566 KIDSAFLAEQ
+566 
-576 VRNVC
+576 
-581 LISKFSSQET
+581 
-591 SDKGEL
+591 
-597 HHSHNLTECLPSI
+597 LTECLPSV

-618 SEVHLPPPVP
+618 SEVHLPPAVP

-640 PTSYGPAGIPSQI
+640 PATYGPAGIPTQI

-663 AGPDSIVSQAQVTSA
+663 TGPDSIVSQAQVTSA
-678 SVAGVPVW
+678 SGAGVPVW

-711 FPLSEKGERAVAPS
+711 FPFNEKGERAVAPP
-725 YSLCNTGE
+725 YSLCSTGE

-786 PHSPWFQEAPPAQ
+786 PHNPWFQEAAPAQ
-799 NESETARPN
+799 NENETARPN
-808 RHFGVQSEARSNG
+808 RHFAVQTEARSNG
-821 QIPQVD
+821 QIPPVD
-827 SRSPSLPL
+827 RSPSLPL
-835 IIPTAQVTES
+835 IIPSAQVTES

-852 TENPAQA
+852 PENPAQA

-869 GKNMFPQP
+869 GKNIFPQP

-887 VPIAPHFFP
+887 VPIAPPFFP

-911 VGRPSVVMSPE
+911 VARPNLVLSPE
-922 DKEAAAGTSAN
+922 DKEAAAAGTSAS
-933 MYVGKESSPPVPG
+933 MYVGKECSPPVPA

-958 SSGTNTVPFP
+958 GSGPSTVPFP
-968 VAGPGS
+968 VAAAGN
-974 QCSAPKDTS
+974 PKDTS
-983 VRAPQ
+983 ARASQ
-988 LEQTCPLA
+988 LEQTCPSA
-996 APKQKTSGQQQHS
+996 TPKQKAAGQQHRP
-1009 APQTQGTERQPAAP
+1009 PQTQGPERPTAGP
-1023 ASQPLLSEPP
+1023 GTQPLLAEPP
-1033 KSELKN
+1033 KNELKPGT
-1039 SIPSRKEKT
+1039 PSRKERPA
-1048 GKGRDSKGAAN
+1048 KGRESKGAGN
-1059 LQTESRAQRMREESS
+1059 MQMESRAQRTREESS
-1074 EDENEVSD
+1074 EDDTEVSD

-1104 LERGYSSRGGYQFQR
+1104 PDRGYSSRGGYQFQR

-1125 GPPGR
+1125 GPPSR

-1135 YQYQRNFRGQPYR
+1135 YHYQRNFRGQPYR

>member
-1 MDAAGRAG
+1 MEAAGKPDG
-9 GSQQG
+9 GEQSHQSSG
-14 HPGGG
+14 M
-19 DGDAPGDAPMD
+19 DAPGDASMD
-30 RYLRSQGLYRKKV
+30 CYLRSQGLYRKRV

-56 QVLHSQSRHMDVRM
+56 QVLHSQSRHIDVRM
-70 ACVDYLRKNR
+70 ACVEYLRKNR
-80 EKFEAFIEGPFEE
+80 EKFEAFIEGPFED
-93 YLKNLENPQEWVGQ
+93 YLKCLENPQEWVGQ

-130 PSRVTEN
+130 PSHVTEN

-150 NHYDIVYPIEYAEK
+150 NHYDIVYPIEYSEK

-176 YEKVFNVDVKKIV
+176 YEKVFDTDVKKII
-189 AELSAVGGT
+189 AELSAVGVT
-198 GESNGSS
+198 EESNGSS

-222 TASDV
+222 TVSDM
-227 NGMKSLSGNKHL
+227 NGLKSLSGNKHVK
-239 ESNGNS
+239 SNGNP
-245 TLVVVPKKVLKSLDP
+245 TLLVLPRKVLKSLNP
-260 LVYRN
+260 SVYRN
-265 IEYDVWLQSKW
+265 VEYDVWLQSKW

-313 EVRSD
+313 EVCSE

-336 LKSLKPLPQTSP
+336 LKSLKPLPQASP

-366 WGQNAQPDAE
+366 WGQNAQPDAD
-376 CRGPKGQS
+376 CRGPKNQS

-399 TVGTRQHQFLSSGPQ
+399 TAGTRQHQFLCSGPQ

-419 TEQKPPGRNPSQ
+419 TEQKAPGRNPSQ
-431 SVRKAERER
+431 TVRER
-440 AEDLTPGSRDCNYF
+440 KPDRERTEDLNHGSRDCNYF

-481 QAFPALCNNQSV
+481 QAFPAL
-493 CQAATQTMDT
+493 
-503 SNQKKFS
+503 SNK
-510 TNERRNSKWT
+510 
-520 AEVEEQQKEKESNSR
+520 
-535 QIHLSQKLEPN
+535 
-546 SSENSQDES
+546 NSQDES

-566 KIDSAFLAEQ
+566 KTDSPILAEQ

-597 HHSHNLTECLPSI
+597 HHSHNLAECLPSV

-618 SEVHLPPPVP
+618 PEVHLPPAVP

-640 PTSYGPAGIPSQI
+640 PTTYGPAGIPAQI

-658 MPGPA
+658 MPAPA
-663 AGPDSIVSQAQVTSA
+663 TGPDSIVSQA
-678 SVAGVPVW
+678 
-686 LQAVNQPLMP
+686 
-696 LPQTLNPYQ
+696 QTLNPYQ

-711 FPLSEKGERAVAPS
+711 FPFSEKGERAVAPS

-750 KAYSCPMWAPH
+750 KAYCCPMWAPH

-786 PHSPWFQEAPPAQ
+786 PHNPWFQEAPPTQ
-799 NESETARPN
+799 NENETARAN
-808 RHFGVQSEARSNG
+808 RHFPVPSEARSNG
-821 QIPQVD
+821 QIPQAD

-835 IIPTAQVTES
+835 IIPTAQVSES

-852 TENPAQA
+852 SENPVQA

-887 VPIAPHFFP
+887 VPIAPPFFP
-896 HFWYGYPVQGFIENS
+896 HFWYGYPVQGFIESS
-911 VGRPSVVMSPE
+911 VARPNVVLSPE
-922 DKEAAAGTSAN
+922 DKEATASTSAN
-933 MYVGKESSPPVPG
+933 VYAAKECSPPVP
-946 VNCAEQLQKTNS
+946 VMNSAEQLPKMS
-958 SSGTNTVPFP
+958 SSGGSNAVPFP
-968 VAGPGS
+968 VAGASGE
-974 QCSAPKDTS
+974 CSAPTETS
-983 VRAPQ
+983 ARAPQ
-988 LEQTCPLA
+988 LEQTCPSA
-996 APKQKTSGQQQHS
+996 SPARQKPAGQQNRS
-1009 APQTQGTERQPAAP
+1009 PQTQGTERQTAVPTAP
-1023 ASQPLLSEPP
+1023 PLLAELP
-1033 KSELKN
+1033 KNELKN
-1039 SIPSRKEKT
+1039 SVPSRKEKT
-1048 GKGRDSKGAAN
+1048 DKGRDCKGAGN
-1059 LQTESRAQRMREESS
+1059 PQVESRAQRTREESS
-1074 EDENEVSD
+1074 EDESEVSD

-1104 LERGYSSRGGYQFQR
+1104 LEWGYSSRGGYQFQR

-1125 GPPGR
+1125 GAPGR
-1130 SRDDS
+1130 SRDEG
-1135 YQYQRNFRGQPYR
+1135 YQYQRNFRGRPYR

-1153 ATLGDNQRGQQA
+1153 ATLGENQRGHQA

>member
-9 GSQQG
+9 GGEQS
-14 HPGGG
+14 HPGSGR
-19 DGDAPGDAPMD
+19 DAPGDTSMD

-56 QVLHSQSRHMDVRM
+56 QVLHSQSRHIDVRM

-80 EKFEAFIEGPFEE
+80 EKFEAFIEGPFED
-93 YLKNLENPQEWVGQ
+93 YLKSLENPQEWVGQ

-119 DFIIYREPNAS
+119 DFIIYQEPNAS

-176 YEKVFNVDVKKIV
+176 YEKVFDMDVKKIM
-189 AELSAVGGT
+189 AELSAVGVT
-198 GESNGSS
+198 DESNGSS

-222 TASDV
+222 TVSDM

-239 ESNGNS
+239 ESNGNPTS
-245 TLVVVPKKVLKSLDP
+245 LVLPKKVLKSLDP

-265 IEYDVWLQSKW
+265 VEYDVWLRSKW

-291 SVGDKCKVRLDHNGK
+291 SIGDKCKVRLDHNGK

-313 EVRSD
+313 EVFSE

-360 KKFFPT
+360 KKFYPT

-376 CRGPKGQS
+376 CRGPKNQS

-399 TVGTRQHQFLSSGPQ
+399 TVGTRQHQFLCSGPQ

-419 TEQKPPGRNPSQ
+419 TEQKAPGRNPSQ
-431 SVRKAERER
+431 SARKAERER
-440 AEDLTPGSRDCNYF
+440 SEEQSHGSRDCNYF

-481 QAFPALCNNQSV
+481 QAFPALCNNQLV
-493 CQAATQTMDT
+493 CQAATQTVDNV
-503 SNQKKFS
+503 NQKKLS
-510 TNERRNSKWT
+510 NSERRNSKWT
-520 AEVEEQQKEKESNSR
+520 AEVEDQKEKESNSR

-546 SSENSQDES
+546 SSEN
-555 YPKASSPLEQV
+555 
-566 KIDSAFLAEQ
+566 
-576 VRNVC
+576 
-581 LISKFSSQET
+581 
-591 SDKGEL
+591 
-597 HHSHNLTECLPSI
+597 LTECLPSV

-618 SEVHLPPPVP
+618 SEVHLPPAVP

-640 PTSYGPAGIPSQI
+640 PATYGPAGIPTQI

-663 AGPDSIVSQAQVTSA
+663 TGPDSIVSQAQVTSA
-678 SVAGVPVW
+678 SGAGVPVW

-711 FPLSEKGERAVAPS
+711 FPFNEKGERAVAPP
-725 YSLCNTGE
+725 YSLCGTGE

-786 PHSPWFQEAPPAQ
+786 PHNPWFQEAAPAQ
-799 NESETARPN
+799 NENETARPN
-808 RHFGVQSEARSNG
+808 RHFAVQTEARSNG

-827 SRSPSLPL
+827 RSPSLPL
-835 IIPTAQVTES
+835 IIPSAQVTES

-852 TENPAQA
+852 PENPAQA

-869 GKNMFPQP
+869 GKNVFPQP

-887 VPIAPHFFP
+887 VPIAPPFFP

-911 VGRPSVVMSPE
+911 VARPNLVLSPE
-922 DKEAAAGTSAN
+922 DKEAAVGTSAS
-933 MYVGKESSPPVPG
+933 MYVGKECSPPVPG

-958 SSGTNTVPFP
+958 GGGSNSVPFP
-968 VAGPGS
+968 VAAAGT
-974 QCSAPKDTS
+974 PKDTS
-983 VRAPQ
+983 ARAPQ
-988 LEQTCPLA
+988 LEQTCPSA
-996 APKQKTSGQQQHS
+996 APKQKAAGQQHRP
-1009 APQTQGTERQPAAP
+1009 PQTQGPERPTAGP
-1023 ASQPLLSEPP
+1023 STQPLLAEPP
-1033 KSELKN
+1033 KNELKPGT
-1039 SIPSRKEKT
+1039 PSRKERPP
-1048 GKGRDSKGAAN
+1048 KGRESKGMGN
-1059 LQTESRAQRMREESS
+1059 VQTESRAQRTREESS
-1074 EDENEVSD
+1074 EDDTEVSD

-1104 LERGYSSRGGYQFQR
+1104 PDRGYSSRGGYQFQR

-1125 GPPGR
+1125 GPPSR
-1130 SRDDS
+1130 SRDDG

>member
-9 GSQQG
+9 GGEQSQ
-14 HPGGG
+14 PGSGR
-19 DGDAPGDAPMD
+19 DAPGDTSMD

-56 QVLHSQSRHMDVRM
+56 QVLHSQSRHIDVRM

-80 EKFEAFIEGPFEE
+80 EKFEAFIEGPFED
-93 YLKNLENPQEWVGQ
+93 YLKSLENPQEWVGQ

-119 DFIIYREPNAS
+119 DFIIYQEPNAS

-176 YEKVFNVDVKKIV
+176 YEKVFDVDVKKIM
-189 AELSAVGGT
+189 AELSAVGVAE
-198 GESNGSS
+198 ESNGSS
-205 EVSASDSEDDN
+205 EMSASDSEDDN
-216 YRSKAT
+216 CRSKAT
-222 TASDV
+222 TVSDM

-239 ESNGNS
+239 ESNGS
-245 TLVVVPKKVLKSLDP
+245 PTSLVLPKKVLKSLDP

-265 IEYDVWLQSKW
+265 IEYDVWLRSRW

-291 SVGDKCKVRLDHNGK
+291 SIGDKCKVRLDHNGK

-313 EVRSD
+313 EVCSE

-360 KKFFPT
+360 KKFYPT

-376 CRGPKGQS
+376 CRGPKNQS

-399 TVGTRQHQFLSSGPQ
+399 TVGTRQHQFLCSGPQ

-419 TEQKPPGRNPSQ
+419 SEQKAPGRNPSQ
-431 SVRKAERER
+431 SARKAERER
-440 AEDLTPGSRDCNYF
+440 GEELSQHGGARDCHYF

-481 QAFPALCNNQSV
+481 QAFPALCNNQLV
-493 CQAATQTMDT
+493 CQAATQTVDNV
-503 SNQKKFS
+503 NQKKFS
-510 TNERRNSKWT
+510 SSERRNSKWT
-520 AEVEEQQKEKESNSR
+520 AEVEEQKEKESNSR

-546 SSENSQDES
+546 SSEN
-555 YPKASSPLEQV
+555 
-566 KIDSAFLAEQ
+566 
-576 VRNVC
+576 
-581 LISKFSSQET
+581 
-591 SDKGEL
+591 
-597 HHSHNLTECLPSI
+597 LTECLPSV

-618 SEVHLPPPVP
+618 SEVHLPPAVP

-640 PTSYGPAGIPSQI
+640 PATYGPAGIPTQI

-663 AGPDSIVSQAQVTSA
+663 TGPDSIVSQA
-678 SVAGVPVW
+678 
-686 LQAVNQPLMP
+686 
-696 LPQTLNPYQ
+696 QTLNPYQ

-711 FPLSEKGERAVAPS
+711 FPFNEKGERAVAPP
-725 YSLCNTGE
+725 YSLCSTGD

-786 PHSPWFQEAPPAQ
+786 PHNPWFQEAAPAQ
-799 NESETARPN
+799 NENDTARPN
-808 RHFGVQSEARSNG
+808 RHFAVQTEARSNG

-827 SRSPSLPL
+827 RSPSLPL
-835 IIPTAQVTES
+835 IIPSAQVTES

-852 TENPAQA
+852 PENPAQA

-887 VPIAPHFFP
+887 VPIAPPFFP

-911 VGRPSVVMSPE
+911 VARPNLVLSPE
-922 DKEAAAGTSAN
+922 DKEAAAGSSAS
-933 MYVGKESSPPVPG
+933 MYVGKECSPPVPG

-958 SSGTNTVPFP
+958 GSNTVPFP
-968 VAGPGS
+968 VAAAGT
-974 QCSAPKDTS
+974 PKDTS
-983 VRAPQ
+983 ARAPQ
-988 LEQTCPLA
+988 LEQTCAA
-996 APKQKTSGQQQHS
+996 APKQKAAGQQHRPS
-1009 APQTQGTERQPAAP
+1009 QTQGPERPTAGPGTQA
-1023 ASQPLLSEPP
+1023 LLAEPP
-1033 KSELKN
+1033 KNELKGGT
-1039 SIPSRKEKT
+1039 PGRKERPA
-1048 GKGRDSKGAAN
+1048 KGRESKGAGN
-1059 LQTESRAQRMREESS
+1059 VQPDSRAQRTREESS
-1074 EDENEVSD
+1074 EDDTEVSD

-1104 LERGYSSRGGYQFQR
+1104 PDRGYSSRGGYQFQR

-1125 GPPGR
+1125 GPPSR
-1130 SRDDS
+1130 SRDDG

-1153 ATLGDNQRGQQA
+1153 AALGDNQRGQQA

>member
-9 GSQQG
+9 GGEQS
-14 HPGGG
+14 HPGSGRDAAG
-19 DGDAPGDAPMD
+19 DTSMD

-56 QVLHSQSRHMDVRM
+56 QVLHSQSRHIDVRM

-80 EKFEAFIEGPFEE
+80 EKFEAFIEGPFED
-93 YLKNLENPQEWVGQ
+93 YLKSLENPQEWVGQ

-119 DFIIYREPNAS
+119 DFIIYQEPNAS

-176 YEKVFNVDVKKIV
+176 YEKVFDMDVKKIM
-189 AELSAVGGT
+189 AELSAVGVT
-198 GESNGSS
+198 EESNGSS

-222 TASDV
+222 TVSDM

-239 ESNGNS
+239 ESNGNPTS
-245 TLVVVPKKVLKSLDP
+245 LVLPKKVLKSLDP

-265 IEYDVWLQSKW
+265 VEYDVWLRSKW

-291 SVGDKCKVRLDHNGK
+291 SIGDKCKVRLDHNGK

-313 EVRSD
+313 EVFSE

-360 KKFFPT
+360 KKFYPT

-376 CRGPKGQS
+376 CRGPKNQS

-399 TVGTRQHQFLSSGPQ
+399 TVGTRQHQFLCSGPQ

-419 TEQKPPGRNPSQ
+419 TEQKAPGRNPSQ
-431 SVRKAERER
+431 SARKAERER
-440 AEDLTPGSRDCNYF
+440 SEEQSHGSRDCNYF

-481 QAFPALCNNQSV
+481 QAFPALCNNQLV
-493 CQAATQTMDT
+493 CQAATQTVDNV
-503 SNQKKFS
+503 NQKKFS
-510 TNERRNSKWT
+510 NSERRNSKWT
-520 AEVEEQQKEKESNSR
+520 AEVEEQKEKESNSR

-546 SSENSQDES
+546 SSEN
-555 YPKASSPLEQV
+555 
-566 KIDSAFLAEQ
+566 
-576 VRNVC
+576 
-581 LISKFSSQET
+581 
-591 SDKGEL
+591 
-597 HHSHNLTECLPSI
+597 LTECLPSV

-618 SEVHLPPPVP
+618 SEVHLPPAVP

-640 PTSYGPAGIPSQI
+640 PATYGPAGIPTQI

-663 AGPDSIVSQAQVTSA
+663 TGPDSIVSQAQVTSA
-678 SVAGVPVW
+678 SGAGVPVW

-711 FPLSEKGERAVAPS
+711 FPFNEKGERAVAPP
-725 YSLCNTGE
+725 YSLCSTGE

-786 PHSPWFQEAPPAQ
+786 PHNPWFQEAAPAQ
-799 NESETARPN
+799 NENETARPN
-808 RHFGVQSEARSNG
+808 RHFAVQTEARSNG

-827 SRSPSLPL
+827 RSPSLPL
-835 IIPTAQVTES
+835 IIPSAQVTES

-852 TENPAQA
+852 PENPAQA

-869 GKNMFPQP
+869 GKNVFPQP

-887 VPIAPHFFP
+887 VPIAPPFFP

-911 VGRPSVVMSPE
+911 VARPNLVLSPE
-922 DKEAAAGTSAN
+922 DKEAAVGTSAS
-933 MYVGKESSPPVPG
+933 MYVGKECSPPVPG
-946 VNCAEQLQKTNS
+946 VNCVEQLQKTNS
-958 SSGTNTVPFP
+958 SGSNTIPIP
-968 VAGPGS
+968 VAAAGT
-974 QCSAPKDTS
+974 PKDTS
-983 VRAPQ
+983 ARAPQ
-988 LEQTCPLA
+988 LEPTCPSA
-996 APKQKTSGQQQHS
+996 APKQKAAGQQHRP
-1009 APQTQGTERQPAAP
+1009 PQTQGPERPTAGP
-1023 ASQPLLSEPP
+1023 STQPLLAEPP
-1033 KSELKN
+1033 KNELK
-1039 SIPSRKEKT
+1039 PGTPGRKERPP
-1048 GKGRDSKGAAN
+1048 KGRESKGVGN
-1059 LQTESRAQRMREESS
+1059 VQTESRAQRTREESS
-1074 EDENEVSD
+1074 EDDTEVSD

-1104 LERGYSSRGGYQFQR
+1104 PDRGYSSRGGYQFQR

-1125 GPPGR
+1125 GPPSR
-1130 SRDDS
+1130 SRDDG

>member
-9 GSQQG
+9 GGEQS
-14 HPGGG
+14 HPGSG
-19 DGDAPGDAPMD
+19 GDAPGDTSMD

-56 QVLHSQSRHMDVRM
+56 QVLHSQSRHIDVRM
-70 ACVDYLRKNR
+70 ACVDYLRKHR
-80 EKFEAFIEGPFEE
+80 EKFEAFIEGPFED
-93 YLKNLENPQEWVGQ
+93 YLKSLENPQEWVGQ

-119 DFIIYREPNAS
+119 DFIIYQEPNAS

-176 YEKVFNVDVKKIV
+176 YEKVFDMDVKKIM
-189 AELSAVGGT
+189 AELSAVGVT
-198 GESNGSS
+198 EESNGSS

-222 TASDV
+222 TVSDM

-239 ESNGNS
+239 ESNGNPTS
-245 TLVVVPKKVLKSLDP
+245 LVLPKKVLKSLDP

-265 IEYDVWLQSKW
+265 VEYDVWLRSKW

-291 SVGDKCKVRLDHNGK
+291 SIGDKCKVRLDHNGK

-313 EVRSD
+313 EVFSQ

-360 KKFFPT
+360 KKFYPT

-376 CRGPKGQS
+376 CRGPKNQS

-399 TVGTRQHQFLSSGPQ
+399 TVGTRQHQFLCSGPQ

-419 TEQKPPGRNPSQ
+419 TEQKAPVRTPSQ
-431 SVRKAERER
+431 SARKVERER
-440 AEDLTPGSRDCNYF
+440 SEEPSHGSRDCNYF

-493 CQAATQTMDT
+493 CQAATQTVDNV
-503 SNQKKFS
+503 NQKKFS
-510 TNERRNSKWT
+510 NSERRNSKWT
-520 AEVEEQQKEKESNSR
+520 AEVEEQKEKESNSR

-546 SSENSQDES
+546 SSEN
-555 YPKASSPLEQV
+555 
-566 KIDSAFLAEQ
+566 
-576 VRNVC
+576 
-581 LISKFSSQET
+581 
-591 SDKGEL
+591 
-597 HHSHNLTECLPSI
+597 LTECLPTI

-618 SEVHLPPPVP
+618 SEVHLPPAVP

-640 PTSYGPAGIPSQI
+640 PATYGPAGIPTQI

-663 AGPDSIVSQAQVTSA
+663 TGPDSIVSQAQVTSA

-711 FPLSEKGERAVAPS
+711 FPFNEKGERAVAPP
-725 YSLCNTGE
+725 YSLCSTGE

-786 PHSPWFQEAPPAQ
+786 PHNPWFQEAAPTQ
-799 NESETARPN
+799 NENETARPN
-808 RHFGVQSEARSNG
+808 RHFAVQTEARSNG

-827 SRSPSLPL
+827 RSPSLPL
-835 IIPTAQVTES
+835 IIPSAQVTES

-852 TENPAQA
+852 PENPAQA

-869 GKNMFPQP
+869 GKSMFPQP

-887 VPIAPHFFP
+887 VPIAPPFFP

-911 VGRPSVVMSPE
+911 VARPNVVLSPE
-922 DKEAAAGTSAN
+922 DKEAAVGTSAS
-933 MYVGKESSPPVPG
+933 MYVGKECSPPVPG
-946 VNCAEQLQKTNS
+946 VNCAEQLQKSNTG
-958 SSGTNTVPFP
+958 SGSNTVPFP
-968 VAGPGS
+968 VAAAGT
-974 QCSAPKDTS
+974 PKDAS
-983 VRAPQ
+983 ARAPQ
-988 LEQTCPLA
+988 LEQTCPSA
-996 APKQKTSGQQQHS
+996 ASKQKADGQQHRP
-1009 APQTQGTERQPAAP
+1009 PQTQGPERPTAGP
-1023 ASQPLLSEPP
+1023 STQPLLAEPP
-1033 KSELKN
+1033 KTELK
-1039 SIPSRKEKT
+1039 PGTPGRKEKPA
-1048 GKGRDSKGAAN
+1048 KGRESKGAGN
-1059 LQTESRAQRMREESS
+1059 VQTESRVQRTREESS
-1074 EDENEVSD
+1074 EDDTEVSD

-1104 LERGYSSRGGYQFQR
+1104 PDRGYSSRGGYQFQR

-1130 SRDDS
+1130 SRDDG

>member
-9 GSQQG
+9 GQHS
-14 HPGGG
+14 HPGG
-19 DGDAPGDAPMD
+19 DGPGDSSMD

-56 QVLHSQSRHMDVRM
+56 QVLHSQSRHIDVRM
-70 ACVDYLRKNR
+70 ACVEYLRKNR
-80 EKFEAFIEGPFEE
+80 DKFEAFIEGPFEE
-93 YLKNLENPQEWVGQ
+93 YLKSLENPQEWVGQ

-119 DFIIYREPNAS
+119 DFIIYQEPNAS

-150 NHYDIVYPIEYAEK
+150 NHYDIVYPIEYSEK

-176 YEKVFNVDVKKIV
+176 YEKVFDMDVKKII

-198 GESNGSS
+198 EESNGSS
-205 EVSASDSEDDN
+205 EASASESEDDN

-222 TASDV
+222 TVSDM
-227 NGMKSLSGNKHL
+227 NGVKSLSGNKHL
-239 ESNGNS
+239 ESNGS
-245 TLVVVPKKVLKSLDP
+245 PALLVLPKKVLKSLNP

-265 IEYDVWLQSKW
+265 VEYDVWLQSKW

-291 SVGDKCKVRLDHNGK
+291 SIGDKCKVRLDHNGK

-313 EVRSD
+313 DVCSE

-331 KHAVS
+331 KHTVS

-360 KKFFPT
+360 KKFFPA

-376 CRGPKGQS
+376 CRGPKNQS

-399 TVGTRQHQFLSSGPQ
+399 TVGARQHQFLCSGPQ

-419 TEQKPPGRNPSQ
+419 AEQKAPGRNPSQ
-431 SVRKAERER
+431 PVRKAERER
-440 AEDLTPGSRDCNYF
+440 SEDVSHGSRDCHYF

-493 CQAATQTMDT
+493 CQAATQTMDNL
-503 SNQKKFS
+503 NQKKFS
-510 TNERRNSKWT
+510 NNERRNSKWT
-520 AEVEEQQKEKESNSR
+520 AEVEEQKEKESNSR

-546 SSENSQDES
+546 SSEKNSQDES

-566 KIDSAFLAEQ
+566 KTDSPILAEQ
-576 VRNVC
+576 
-581 LISKFSSQET
+581 
-591 SDKGEL
+591 
-597 HHSHNLTECLPSI
+597 NLTECLPSA
-610 TPTPSPVF
+610 TPAPSPVF
-618 SEVHLPPPVP
+618 SEVHLPPAVP

-640 PTSYGPAGIPSQI
+640 PTTYGPAGIPAPI

-711 FPLSEKGERAVAPS
+711 FPFSEKGERAVAPS

-786 PHSPWFQEAPPAQ
+786 PHNPWFQEAPAQ
-799 NESETARPN
+799 SESEAVRPS
-808 RHFGVQSEARSNG
+808 RHFAVQGEARANG

-827 SRSPSLPL
+827 GRSPSLPL
-835 IIPTAQVTES
+835 MVPPAPVSES

-869 GKNMFPQP
+869 GKSVFPQP

-887 VPIAPHFFP
+887 VPIAPPFFP
-896 HFWYGYPVQGFIENS
+896 HFWYGYPVQGFVENS
-911 VGRPSVVMSPE
+911 VARPSVVMSPE
-922 DKEAAAGTSAN
+922 DKEAAAATSAST
-933 MYVGKESSPPVPG
+933 YVGKECSPAVPG
-946 VNCAEQLQKTNS
+946 LNCAEQLPKNS
-958 SSGTNTVPFP
+958 SSSGSSTVPFP
-968 VAGPGS
+968 VAAAGS
-974 QCSAPKDTS
+974 QGSALKDTAA
-983 VRAPQ
+983 RAPQ
-988 LEQTCPLA
+988 LEPAA
-996 APKQKTSGQQQHS
+996 APAAAKQKAAGHR
-1009 APQTQGTERQPAAP
+1009 APQTAGMERQLPAP
-1023 ASQPLLSEPP
+1023 STQPLLAEPP
-1033 KSELKN
+1033 KNELKP

-1048 GKGRDSKGAAN
+1048 GKSRDSKGAGN
-1059 LQTESRAQRMREESS
+1059 LQMESRAQRTREESS
-1074 EDENEVSD
+1074 EDESEVSD

-1125 GPPGR
+1125 GPASR
-1130 SRDDS
+1130 SRDDG

-1153 ATLGDNQRGQQA
+1153 AALGDGQRGQQA

>member
-9 GSQQG
+9 GEQS
-14 HPGGG
+14 HPGGDGGGG
-19 DGDAPGDAPMD
+19 DSMD
-30 RYLRSQGLYRKKV
+30 RSLRSQGLYRKKV

-56 QVLHSQSRHMDVRM
+56 QVLHSQSRHIEVRM
-70 ACVDYLRKNR
+70 ACVDYLRRNR

-93 YLKNLENPQEWVGQ
+93 YLKSLENPQEWVGQ

-119 DFIIYREPNAS
+119 DFIIYQEPNAS

-150 NHYDIVYPIEYAEK
+150 NHYDIVYPIEYSEK

-176 YEKVFNVDVKKIV
+176 YEKVFDMDVKKIIT
-189 AELSAVGGT
+189 ELSAVGGT
-198 GESNGSS
+198 EESNGSS
-205 EVSASDSEDDN
+205 EVSASDSDDDG

-222 TASDV
+222 TASDM

-239 ESNGNS
+239 ESSGNPAL
-245 TLVVVPKKVLKSLDP
+245 LVLPKKVLKSLNP

-291 SVGDKCKVRLDHNGK
+291 SLGDKCKVRLDHNGK

-313 EVRSD
+313 DVCSE

-331 KHAVS
+331 KHTVS

-355 PGKKI
+355 PGKKM
-360 KKFFPT
+360 KKFFPA

-376 CRGPKGQS
+376 CRGPKNQS

-399 TVGTRQHQFLSSGPQ
+399 TVGTRQHQFLCSGPQ

-419 TEQKPPGRNPSQ
+419 TEQKAPGRNPSQ

-440 AEDLTPGSRDCNYF
+440 SEDVTHGSRDCNYF

-493 CQAATQTMDT
+493 CQAATQTMDNL
-503 SNQKKFS
+503 NQKKFS
-510 TNERRNSKWT
+510 NNERRNSKWT
-520 AEVEEQQKEKESNSR
+520 AEVEEQKEEESNSR

-546 SSENSQDES
+546 SSEKNSQDES

-566 KIDSAFLAEQ
+566 KTDSPILAEQ
-576 VRNVC
+576 
-581 LISKFSSQET
+581 
-591 SDKGEL
+591 
-597 HHSHNLTECLPSI
+597 NLTECLPSV

-618 SEVHLPPPVP
+618 SEVHLPPAVP

-640 PTSYGPAGIPSQI
+640 PTTYGPAGIPAQI

-711 FPLSEKGERAVAPS
+711 FPFSEKGERAVAPS
-725 YSLCNTGE
+725 YSLCGTGE

-786 PHSPWFQEAPPAQ
+786 PHNPWFQEAAPAQ
-799 NESETARPN
+799 NESEAARPN
-808 RHFGVQSEARSNG
+808 RHFAVQSEARSNG

-835 IIPTAQVTES
+835 IMPTAQVSES

-869 GKNMFPQP
+869 GKSVFPQP

-887 VPIAPHFFP
+887 VPIAPPFFP

-911 VGRPSVVMSPE
+911 VARPNVVMSPE

-933 MYVGKESSPPVPG
+933 TYMGKECSPVLPG
-946 VNCAEQLQKTNS
+946 LNCAEQLQKNS
-958 SSGTNTVPFP
+958 SSGSNTVPFP
-968 VAGPGS
+968 VAGAGS
-974 QCSAPKDTS
+974 QCSALKDTS
-983 VRAPQ
+983 ARAPQ
-988 LEQTCPLA
+988 LEQACALA
-996 APKQKTSGQQQHS
+996 APKQKTAGQQHRAS
-1009 APQTQGTERQPAAP
+1009 QTPGMERQPAASS
-1023 ASQPLLSEPP
+1023 AQPLLAEPP
-1033 KSELKN
+1033 KNELKN

-1048 GKGRDSKGAAN
+1048 GKGRDSKGAGN
-1059 LQTESRAQRMREESS
+1059 LQTESRAQRTREESS

-1104 LERGYSSRGGYQFQR
+1104 LERGYSGRGGYQFQR

-1125 GPPGR
+1125 GPPSR
-1130 SRDDS
+1130 SRDDG

>member
-1 MDAAGRAG
+1 MEAA
-9 GSQQG
+9 SK
-14 HPGGG
+14 GGG
-19 DGDAPGDAPMD
+19 GEQSHRGDTPGDASMD
-30 RYLRSQGLYRKKV
+30 GYLRSQGLYRKKV

-56 QVLHSQSRHMDVRM
+56 QVLYSQSRHIDVRM

-93 YLKNLENPQEWVGQ
+93 YLKCLENPQEWVGQ

-130 PSRVTEN
+130 PSHVTEN

-150 NHYDIVYPIEYAEK
+150 SHYDIVYPIEYSEK

-176 YEKVFNVDVKKIV
+176 YEKVFDTDVKKIV
-189 AELSAVGGT
+189 EELSAADVT
-198 GESNGSS
+198 EESNGSS

-216 YRSKAT
+216 YGSKAT
-222 TASDV
+222 PVSDV
-227 NGMKSLSGNKHL
+227 NGLKSLSGNKHHK
-239 ESNGNS
+239 SNGNP
-245 TLVVVPKKVLKSLDP
+245 TLLDLPKKVLKSLHP
-260 LVYRN
+260 SVYRN
-265 IEYDVWLQSKW
+265 VEYDVWLQSKW

-313 EVRSD
+313 EVCSE

-324 FVEELGA
+324 FVEQLGA

-355 PGKKI
+355 PGKKM

-366 WGQNAQPDAE
+366 WGQNAQPDAD
-376 CRGPKGQS
+376 CRGPKNQS

-399 TVGTRQHQFLSSGPQ
+399 TVGTRQHQFLCSGPQ

-419 TEQKPPGRNPSQ
+419 TEQKTPGRNPSQ
-431 SVRKAERER
+431 TVRKPDRER
-440 AEDLTPGSRDCNYF
+440 TEDLNQGSRDSNYF

-472 LYEIQQRDE
+472 LYEIQRRDE
-481 QAFPALCNNQSV
+481 QAFPALSNNQSV
-493 CQAATQTMDT
+493 CQAATQTVDNL
-503 SNQKKFS
+503 NQKKFS
-510 TNERRNSKWT
+510 NNERRNSKWT
-520 AEVEEQQKEKESNSR
+520 AEVEEQKDKESNSR

-555 YPKASSPLEQV
+555 YPKAPSPLEQV
-566 KIDSAFLAEQ
+566 KTDSPILAEQ

-597 HHSHNLTECLPSI
+597 HHSHNLTECLPSV

-618 SEVHLPPPVP
+618 SEVHLPPAVP

-640 PTSYGPAGIPSQI
+640 PATYGPAGIPAQI

-658 MPGPA
+658 MPAPA
-663 AGPDSIVSQAQVTSA
+663 TGPDSIVSQAQVTSA
-678 SVAGVPVW
+678 PVAGVPVS

-711 FPLSEKGERAVAPS
+711 FPFSEKGERAVAPS

-786 PHSPWFQEAPPAQ
+786 PHNPWFQEAPPTQ
-799 NESETARPN
+799 NENEQARTN
-808 RHFGVQSEARSNG
+808 RHFPVPSEARSNG
-821 QIPQVD
+821 QIPQAD
-827 SRSPSLPL
+827 RSPSLPL
-835 IIPTAQVTES
+835 IVPTAQVSES
-845 QGQVCVE
+845 QGQQVCIE
-852 TENPAQA
+852 PENPAQA

-869 GKNMFPQP
+869 GKNVFPQS

-882 HFLGA
+882 HFVGA
-887 VPIAPHFFP
+887 VPIAPPFFP
-896 HFWYGYPVQGFIENS
+896 HFWYGYPVQGFVENS
-911 VGRPSVVMSPE
+911 VVRPSVVLSPE
-922 DKEAAAGTSAN
+922 DKEGTATTSVN
-933 MYVGKESSPPVPG
+933 TYVAKECSPPVPA
-946 VNCAEQLQKTNS
+946 VNCAEQIQKTK
-958 SSGTNTVPFP
+958 SSGGSSAVPFP
-968 VAGPGS
+968 AAGAGS
-974 QCSAPKDTS
+974 DCSAPKETAT
-983 VRAPQ
+983 RAPQ
-988 LEQTCPLA
+988 LEQTCPSPSPA
-996 APKQKTSGQQQHS
+996 KQKTGQQTRS
-1009 APQTQGTERQPAAP
+1009 PQTQGTDRQPAVSSAP
-1023 ASQPLLSEPP
+1023 PVSAEAP
-1033 KSELKN
+1033 KNELKN

-1048 GKGRDSKGAAN
+1048 DKGRDSKGAGH
-1059 LQTESRAQRMREESS
+1059 LQTESRAQRTREESS
-1074 EDENEVSD
+1074 EDESEVSD

-1104 LERGYSSRGGYQFQR
+1104 AEWGYSSRGGYQFQR

-1125 GPPGR
+1125 GQASR
-1130 SRDDS
+1130 SRDDG
-1135 YQYQRNFRGQPYR
+1135 YQYQRNFRGRPYR

-1153 ATLGDNQRGQQA
+1153 AALGDNQRGHQA

>member
-1 MDAAGRAG
+1 MEAACRPDG
-9 GSQQG
+9 GEQS
-14 HPGGG
+14 HRGGG
-19 DGDAPGDAPMD
+19 RDAPGDAAMD
-30 RYLRSQGLYRKKV
+30 CYLRSQGLYRKRV

-93 YLKNLENPQEWVGQ
+93 YLKCLENPQEWVGQ

-119 DFIIYREPNAS
+119 DFIIYQEPNAS
-130 PSRVTEN
+130 PSHVTEN

-150 NHYDIVYPIEYAEK
+150 NHYDIVYPMEYSEK

-176 YEKVFNVDVKKIV
+176 YEKVFDTDVKKII
-189 AELSAVGGT
+189 AELSAVGVT
-198 GESNGSS
+198 EESNGSS
-205 EVSASDSEDDN
+205 EVSASDSDDDN

-222 TASDV
+222 TVSDM
-227 NGMKSLSGNKHL
+227 NGLKSLSGNKHL
-239 ESNGNS
+239 KSNGNPAL
-245 TLVVVPKKVLKSLDP
+245 LVLPKKVLKSLNP
-260 LVYRN
+260 SVYRN
-265 IEYDVWLQSKW
+265 VEYDVWLQSKW

-291 SVGDKCKVRLDHNGK
+291 SVGDKCKVRLDPNGK

-313 EVRSD
+313 EVCSE

-336 LKSLKPLPQTSP
+336 LKSLKPLPQASP

-355 PGKKI
+355 PGKKM

-366 WGQNAQPDAE
+366 WGQNAQPDAD
-376 CRGPKGQS
+376 CRGPKNQS

-399 TVGTRQHQFLSSGPQ
+399 TVGTRQHQFLCSGPQ

-419 TEQKPPGRNPSQ
+419 TEQKAPGRNPSQ
-431 SVRKAERER
+431 TVRKPDRER
-440 AEDLTPGSRDCNYF
+440 TEDLNHGSRDCNYF

-481 QAFPALCNNQSV
+481 QAFPALSNNQPV
-493 CQAATQTMDT
+493 CQAATQTVDNL
-503 SNQKKFS
+503 NQKKFS
-510 TNERRNSKWT
+510 NNERRNSKWT
-520 AEVEEQQKEKESNSR
+520 AEVEEQKDKESNSR

-546 SSENSQDES
+546 SSEKNSQDES

-566 KIDSAFLAEQ
+566 KTDSPILAEQ

-581 LISKFSSQET
+581 LISKFSGQET

-597 HHSHNLTECLPSI
+597 HHSHSLTECLPSI

-618 SEVHLPPPVP
+618 SEVHLPPAVP

-640 PTSYGPAGIPSQI
+640 PTTYGPAGIPAQI

-658 MPGPA
+658 MPAPA
-663 AGPDSIVSQAQVTSA
+663 TGPDSIVSQAQVTSA
-678 SVAGVPVW
+678 PVAGVPVS

-711 FPLSEKGERAVAPS
+711 FPFSEKGERAVAPS

-786 PHSPWFQEAPPAQ
+786 PHNPWFQEALPTQ
-799 NESETARPN
+799 NENETARTN
-808 RHFGVQSEARSNG
+808 RHFPVQSEARSNG
-821 QIPQVD
+821 QIPQAD

-835 IIPTAQVTES
+835 IIPAAQVSES

-852 TENPAQA
+852 SENPVQA
-859 LHANYEESLR
+859 LHVNYEESMR
-869 GKNMFPQP
+869 GKSMFPQP
-877 PFGHN
+877 PFGPN

-887 VPIAPHFFP
+887 VPIAPPFFP

-911 VGRPSVVMSPE
+911 VARPNVVVSPE
-922 DKEAAAGTSAN
+922 DKEATAGTSAN
-933 MYVGKESSPPVPG
+933 VYVAKECSPPVPV
-946 VNCAEQLQKTNS
+946 VNCAEQLQKTNNS
-958 SSGTNTVPFP
+958 SSSNTTPFP
-968 VAGPGS
+968 VAGAS
-974 QCSAPKDTS
+974 SECSAPKETS
-983 VRAPQ
+983 ARTPW
-988 LEQTCPLA
+988 LEQTCPSA
-996 APKQKTSGQQQHS
+996 SPAKQKPAGQQNRS
-1009 APQTQGTERQPAAP
+1009 PQPQGTERQTAVPNTL
-1023 ASQPLLSEPP
+1023 PLLAEPL
-1033 KSELKN
+1033 KNELKN

-1048 GKGRDSKGAAN
+1048 DKGRDSKGAGNPPA
-1059 LQTESRAQRMREESS
+1059 ESRTQKPREESS
-1074 EDENEVSD
+1074 EDESEVSD

-1104 LERGYSSRGGYQFQR
+1104 VEWGYSSRGGYQFQR

-1125 GPPGR
+1125 GPPSR
-1130 SRDDS
+1130 SRDDG
-1135 YQYQRNFRGQPYR
+1135 YQYQRNFRGRPYR

-1153 ATLGDNQRGQQA
+1153 ATLGDNQRGHQA

>member
-1 MDAAGRAG
+1 MEAACKPDG
-9 GSQQG
+9 GERSHQG
-14 HPGGG
+14 SG
-19 DGDAPGDAPMD
+19 GDAPGDTSMD
-30 RYLRSQGLYRKKV
+30 GYLRSQGLYRKRV

-56 QVLHSQSRHMDVRM
+56 QVLHSQSRHIDVRM

-80 EKFEAFIEGPFEE
+80 EKFEAFIEGPFED
-93 YLKNLENPQEWVGQ
+93 YLKCLENPQEWVGQ

-119 DFIIYREPNAS
+119 DFVIYREPNAS
-130 PSRVTEN
+130 PSHVTEN

-150 NHYDIVYPIEYAEK
+150 NHYDIVYPIEYSEK

-176 YEKVFNVDVKKIV
+176 YEKVFDTDVKKII
-189 AELSAVGGT
+189 AELSAVGVT
-198 GESNGSS
+198 EESNGSS

-222 TASDV
+222 TVSDM
-227 NGMKSLSGNKHL
+227 NGLKSLSGNKHL
-239 ESNGNS
+239 KSNGNP
-245 TLVVVPKKVLKSLDP
+245 TLLVLPKKVLKSLNP
-260 LVYRN
+260 SVYRN
-265 IEYDVWLQSKW
+265 VEYDVWLQSKW

-313 EVRSD
+313 EVCSE

-336 LKSLKPLPQTSP
+336 LKSLKPLPQASP

-355 PGKKI
+355 PGKKM
-360 KKFFPT
+360 KKFFTT
-366 WGQNAQPDAE
+366 WGQNAQPDAD
-376 CRGPKGQS
+376 CRGPKNQS
-384 KSIKPQSALPPRLQH
+384 KSIKLQSALPPRLQH
-399 TVGTRQHQFLSSGPQ
+399 TVGTRQHQFLCSGPQ

-419 TEQKPPGRNPSQ
+419 AEQKTPGRSPSQ
-431 SVRKAERER
+431 TVRKPDRER
-440 AEDLTPGSRDCNYF
+440 TEDLNHGSRDCNYF

-481 QAFPALCNNQSV
+481 QAFPALSNNQSV
-493 CQAATQTMDT
+493 CQAATQTVDNP
-503 SNQKKFS
+503 NQKKFS
-510 TNERRNSKWT
+510 NNERRNKWT
-520 AEVEEQQKEKESNSR
+520 ADVEEQKDKESNSR
-535 QIHLSQKLEPN
+535 QTHLSQKLEPN
-546 SSENSQDES
+546 SSEKNSQDES

-566 KIDSAFLAEQ
+566 KTDSPVLADQ

-597 HHSHNLTECLPSI
+597 HHSHTVTECLPSVN
-610 TPTPSPVF
+610 PTPSPVF
-618 SEVHLPPPVP
+618 SEVHLPPAVP

-640 PTSYGPAGIPSQI
+640 PTTYGPAGIPAQI

-658 MPGPA
+658 MAAPA
-663 AGPDSIVSQAQVTSA
+663 PATGPDSIVSQA
-678 SVAGVPVW
+678 
-686 LQAVNQPLMP
+686 
-696 LPQTLNPYQ
+696 QTLNPYQ

-711 FPLSEKGERAVAPS
+711 FPFSEKGERAVAPS

-774 CRMYPNVSLPVY
+774 CRMYPNLSLPVY
-786 PHSPWFQEAPPAQ
+786 PHNPWFQETPPTQ
-799 NESETARPN
+799 NENETARTN
-808 RHFGVQSEARSNG
+808 RHFPVQSEVRSNG
-821 QIPQVD
+821 QIAQVD

-835 IIPTAQVTES
+835 IIPAAPVSES

-852 TENPAQA
+852 PENPVQA
-859 LHANYEESLR
+859 LHPSYEESLR

-887 VPIAPHFFP
+887 VPIAPPFFP

-911 VGRPSVVMSPE
+911 VGRPNVVMSPE
-922 DKEAAAGTSAN
+922 DKEAAPGTSAN
-933 MYVGKESSPPVPG
+933 MYVAEECNPPVPV
-946 VNCAEQLQKTNS
+946 VNCAEQLQKTR
-958 SSGTNTVPFP
+958 SSGGLNTVPFP
-968 VAGPGS
+968 VAGASNEG
-974 QCSAPKDTS
+974 SAPKDTS
-983 VRAPQ
+983 ARTPQ
-988 LEQTCPLA
+988 LDQTCPSASPAKPKA
-996 APKQKTSGQQQHS
+996 AGQQNRS
-1009 APQTQGTERQPAAP
+1009 LQTQGTERRTAVPNTP
-1023 ASQPLLSEPP
+1023 SLLAEPT
-1033 KSELKN
+1033 KNELKN
-1039 SIPSRKEKT
+1039 SIPSRKEKMD
-1048 GKGRDSKGAAN
+1048 KGRDSKGAGN
-1059 LQTESRAQRMREESS
+1059 LQPESRAQRTREESS
-1074 EDENEVSD
+1074 EDESEVSD

-1104 LERGYSSRGGYQFQR
+1104 LEWGYSSRGGYQFQR

-1125 GPPGR
+1125 GPPSR

-1135 YQYQRNFRGQPYR
+1135 YQYQRSFRGRPYR

-1153 ATLGDNQRGQQA
+1153 ATLGDNQRGHQA

>member
-1 MDAAGRAG
+1 MEAAGKADG
-9 GSQQG
+9 GEQSHQG
-14 HPGGG
+14 SGVE
-19 DGDAPGDAPMD
+19 APGEASMD
-30 RYLRSQGLYRKKV
+30 CYLRSQGLYRKRV

-56 QVLHSQSRHMDVRM
+56 QVLHSQSRHIDVRM

-93 YLKNLENPQEWVGQ
+93 YLKCLENPQEWVGQ

-130 PSRVTEN
+130 PSHVTEN

-150 NHYDIVYPIEYAEK
+150 NHYDIVYPIEYSEK

-176 YEKVFNVDVKKIV
+176 YEKVFNTDVKKII
-189 AELSAVGGT
+189 AELSAVGVT
-198 GESNGSS
+198 EESNGSS
-205 EVSASDSEDDN
+205 EVSASDSEDDS

-222 TASDV
+222 TVSDM
-227 NGMKSLSGNKHL
+227 NGLKSLSGNKHL
-239 ESNGNS
+239 KSNGNP
-245 TLVVVPKKVLKSLDP
+245 TLLVLPKKVLKSLNP
-260 LVYRN
+260 SVYRN
-265 IEYDVWLQSKW
+265 VEYDVWLQSKW

-313 EVRSD
+313 EVCSE

-366 WGQNAQPDAE
+366 WGQNAQPDAD
-376 CRGPKGQS
+376 CRGPKNQS

-399 TVGTRQHQFLSSGPQ
+399 TVGTRQHQFLCSGPQ

-419 TEQKPPGRNPSQ
+419 TEQKAPGRNSSQ
-431 SVRKAERER
+431 TVRKPDRER
-440 AEDLTPGSRDCNYF
+440 TEDLNHGSRDCNYF

-481 QAFPALCNNQSV
+481 QAFPALSNNQSV
-493 CQAATQTMDT
+493 CQAATQTVDNL
-503 SNQKKFS
+503 NQKKFPN
-510 TNERRNSKWT
+510 NERRNSKWT
-520 AEVEEQQKEKESNSR
+520 AEVEEQKDKESNSR

-546 SSENSQDES
+546 SSES
-555 YPKASSPLEQV
+555 
-566 KIDSAFLAEQ
+566 
-576 VRNVC
+576 
-581 LISKFSSQET
+581 
-591 SDKGEL
+591 
-597 HHSHNLTECLPSI
+597 LTECLPSV

-618 SEVHLPPPVP
+618 SEVHLPPAVP

-640 PTSYGPAGIPSQI
+640 PTTYGPAGIPPQI

-658 MPGPA
+658 MPA
-663 AGPDSIVSQAQVTSA
+663 SATGPDSIVSQAQVTSA
-678 SVAGVPVW
+678 PVAGVPVS

-711 FPLSEKGERAVAPS
+711 FPFSEKGERAVAPS

-786 PHSPWFQEAPPAQ
+786 PHNPWFQEAPPTQ
-799 NESETARPN
+799 NENETARTN
-808 RHFGVQSEARSNG
+808 RHFPVQGEVRSNG

-835 IIPTAQVTES
+835 IIPTAQVPES

-852 TENPAQA
+852 SENPVQA

-869 GKNMFPQP
+869 GKNVFPQP

-887 VPIAPHFFP
+887 VPIAPPFFP

-911 VGRPSVVMSPE
+911 VARPNVVMSPE
-922 DKEAAAGTSAN
+922 DKEATASTSAN
-933 MYVGKESSPPVPG
+933 MYVAKECSPPVPA
-946 VNCAEQLQKTNS
+946 VNSAEQRQKTNS
-958 SSGTNTVPFP
+958 SGGGSNAAPFP
-968 VAGPGS
+968 VAAAS
-974 QCSAPKDTS
+974 SECSAPKEAAG
-983 VRAPQ
+983 RAPH
-988 LEQTCPLA
+988 LEQTCPSA
-996 APKQKTSGQQQHS
+996 SPVKQKPSSQQNRS
-1009 APQTQGTERQPAAP
+1009 PQIQGTERQAAVANAP
-1023 ASQPLLSEPP
+1023 PLLAEPP
-1033 KSELKN
+1033 KNELKN
-1039 SIPSRKEKT
+1039 SISSRKEKT
-1048 GKGRDSKGAAN
+1048 DKGRDSKGAGNVQA
-1059 LQTESRAQRMREESS
+1059 ERRAQRTREESS
-1074 EDENEVSD
+1074 EDESEVSD

-1104 LERGYSSRGGYQFQR
+1104 LEWGYSSRGGYQFQR

-1125 GPPGR
+1125 GPPSR
-1130 SRDDS
+1130 SRDDG
-1135 YQYQRNFRGQPYR
+1135 YQYQRNFRGRPYR

-1153 ATLGDNQRGQQA
+1153 AALGDNQRGHQT

>member
-1 MDAAGRAG
+1 MEAASKG
-9 GSQQG
+9 GEQG
-14 HPGGG
+14 HR
-19 DGDAPGDAPMD
+19 DSPGDASMD
-30 RYLRSQGLYRKKV
+30 GYLRSQGLYRKRV

-56 QVLHSQSRHMDVRM
+56 QVLYSQSRHIDVRM

-93 YLKNLENPQEWVGQ
+93 YLKCLENPQEWVGQ

-130 PSRVTEN
+130 PSHVTEN

-150 NHYDIVYPIEYAEK
+150 SHYDIVYPIEYSEK

-176 YEKVFNVDVKKIV
+176 YEKVFDTDVKKIIE
-189 AELSAVGGT
+189 ELSAAGVT
-198 GESNGSS
+198 EESNGSS
-205 EVSASDSEDDN
+205 EASASDSEDDN
-216 YRSKAT
+216 CRSKST
-222 TASDV
+222 PVSDE
-227 NGMKSLSGNKHL
+227 NGSKSLSGNKHL
-239 ESNGNS
+239 KSNGNPS
-245 TLVVVPKKVLKSLDP
+245 LEVLPKKVLKSLNP
-260 LVYRN
+260 SVYRN
-265 IEYDVWLQSKW
+265 VEYDVWLQSKW

-313 EVRSD
+313 EVCSE

-324 FVEELGA
+324 FVEQLGA

-355 PGKKI
+355 PGKKM

-366 WGQNAQPDAE
+366 WGPNAQPDADG
-376 CRGPKGQS
+376 RGPKSQS
-384 KSIKPQSALPPRLQH
+384 KSIKPQSVLPPRLQH
-399 TVGTRQHQFLSSGPQ
+399 TVGTRQHQFLCSGPQ

-419 TEQKPPGRNPSQ
+419 TEQKAPGRNPSQ
-431 SVRKAERER
+431 TVRKPDRER
-440 AEDLTPGSRDCNYF
+440 TEDLNHGSRDNNYF

-481 QAFPALCNNQSV
+481 QAFPALSNNQLV
-493 CQAATQTMDT
+493 GQAATQTVDIL
-503 SNQKKFS
+503 NQKKFS
-510 TNERRNSKWT
+510 NNERRNSKWT
-520 AEVEEQQKEKESNSR
+520 AEVEEQKDKESDSR

-546 SSENSQDES
+546 SSEKNSQDES

-566 KIDSAFLAEQ
+566 KTDSPLLAEQ
-576 VRNVC
+576 
-581 LISKFSSQET
+581 
-591 SDKGEL
+591 
-597 HHSHNLTECLPSI
+597 NLTECLQSV

-618 SEVHLPPPVP
+618 SEVHLPPAVP

-640 PTSYGPAGIPSQI
+640 PTTYGPAGIPAQI

-658 MPGPA
+658 MPAPA
-663 AGPDSIVSQAQVTSA
+663 TGPDSIVSQAQVTSA
-678 SVAGVPVW
+678 PVAGVPVS

-786 PHSPWFQEAPPAQ
+786 THNPWFQEAPPAQ
-799 NESETARPN
+799 NENETARPN
-808 RHFGVQSEARSNG
+808 RHFPVQSEARSNG
-821 QIPQVD
+821 QIPQAD
-827 SRSPSLPL
+827 RSPSLPL
-835 IIPTAQVTES
+835 LVPTAQVSES
-845 QGQVCVE
+845 QGQQICVE
-852 TENPAQA
+852 PENPVQA

-869 GKNMFPQP
+869 GKNVFPQP
-877 PFGHN
+877 AFGHN
-882 HFLGA
+882 HFVGA
-887 VPIAPHFFP
+887 VPIAPPFFP
-896 HFWYGYPVQGFIENS
+896 YFWYGYPVQGFVENS
-911 VGRPSVVMSPE
+911 VVRPNVVLSPE
-922 DKEAAAGTSAN
+922 EKEATTSTCVN
-933 MYVGKESSPPVPG
+933 TYVAKECSPPAPA
-946 VNCAEQLQKTNS
+946 VNSAEQIEKTKS
-958 SSGTNTVPFP
+958 SSGSTATSFP
-968 VAGPGS
+968 VAGASSERGAAKETP
-974 QCSAPKDTS
+974 A
-983 VRAPQ
+983 RAPQ
-988 LEQTCPLA
+988 LGQTCPSA
-996 APKQKTSGQQQHS
+996 SPAKQKPAGQQS
-1009 APQTQGTERQPAAP
+1009 RSPQTQGTDRQTAAP
-1023 ASQPLLSEPP
+1023 NTPLLLAEPP

-1048 GKGRDSKGAAN
+1048 DKGRASKGTGNPQA
-1059 LQTESRAQRMREESS
+1059 ESRAQRTREESS
-1074 EDENEVSD
+1074 EDESEVSD
-1082 MLRSGRS
+1082 ILRSGRS
-1089 KQFYNQTYGGGRRPR
+1089 KQFYNQTYGGGRKPR
-1104 LERGYSSRGGYQFQR
+1104 VEWGYSNRGGYQFQR

-1125 GPPGR
+1125 GPASR
-1130 SRDDS
+1130 SRDDGS
-1135 YQYQRNFRGQPYR
+1135 QYQRNFRGRPYR

-1153 ATLGDNQRGQQA
+1153 AALGDNQRGHHA

>member
-9 GSQQG
+9 GGEQSQ
-14 HPGGG
+14 PGSGRDASG
-19 DGDAPGDAPMD
+19 DSSMD

-56 QVLHSQSRHMDVRM
+56 QVLHSQSRHIDVRM

-80 EKFEAFIEGPFEE
+80 EKFEAFIEGPFED
-93 YLKNLENPQEWVGQ
+93 YLKSLENPQEWVGQ

-119 DFIIYREPNAS
+119 DFIIYQEPNAS

-176 YEKVFNVDVKKIV
+176 YEKVFDVDVKKIM
-189 AELSAVGGT
+189 AELSAVGVAE
-198 GESNGSS
+198 ESNGSS
-205 EVSASDSEDDN
+205 EVSASDSEDDS

-222 TASDV
+222 TVSDM

-239 ESNGNS
+239 ESNGS
-245 TLVVVPKKVLKSLDP
+245 PTSLVLPKKVLKSLDP

-265 IEYDVWLQSKW
+265 IEYDVWLRSRW

-291 SVGDKCKVRLDHNGK
+291 SIGDKCKVRLDHNGK

-313 EVRSD
+313 EVCSE

-360 KKFFPT
+360 KKFYPT

-376 CRGPKGQS
+376 CRGPKNQS

-399 TVGTRQHQFLSSGPQ
+399 TVGTRQHQFLCSGPQ

-419 TEQKPPGRNPSQ
+419 TEQKAPGRTPSQ
-431 SVRKAERER
+431 SARKAERER
-440 AEDLTPGSRDCNYF
+440 GEELSHHGSRDCHYF

-481 QAFPALCNNQSV
+481 QAFPALCNNQLV
-493 CQAATQTMDT
+493 CQAATQTVDNV
-503 SNQKKFS
+503 NQKKFS
-510 TNERRNSKWT
+510 NSERRNSKWT
-520 AEVEEQQKEKESNSR
+520 AEVEEQKEKESNSR

-546 SSENSQDES
+546 SSE
-555 YPKASSPLEQV
+555 
-566 KIDSAFLAEQ
+566 
-576 VRNVC
+576 
-581 LISKFSSQET
+581 FSSQET

-597 HHSHNLTECLPSI
+597 HHSHNLTECLPSV

-618 SEVHLPPPVP
+618 SEVHLPPAVP

-640 PTSYGPAGIPSQI
+640 PATYGPAGIPTQI

-663 AGPDSIVSQAQVTSA
+663 TGPDSIVSQAQVTSA
-678 SVAGVPVW
+678 SGAGVPVW

-711 FPLSEKGERAVAPS
+711 FPFNEKGERAVAPP
-725 YSLCNTGE
+725 YSLCSTGD

-786 PHSPWFQEAPPAQ
+786 PHNPWFQEAAPAQ
-799 NESETARPN
+799 NENDTARPN
-808 RHFGVQSEARSNG
+808 RHFAVQTEARSNG

-827 SRSPSLPL
+827 RSPSLPL
-835 IIPTAQVTES
+835 IIPSAQVTES

-852 TENPAQA
+852 PENPAQA

-887 VPIAPHFFP
+887 VPIAPPFFP

-911 VGRPSVVMSPE
+911 VARPNVVLSPE
-922 DKEAAAGTSAN
+922 DKEAAAGTSAS
-933 MYVGKESSPPVPG
+933 MYVGKECSPPVPG

-958 SSGTNTVPFP
+958 GSNTVPFP
-968 VAGPGS
+968 VAAAGS
-974 QCSAPKDTS
+974 PKDTS
-983 VRAPQ
+983 ARAPQ
-988 LEQTCPLA
+988 LEQTSPA
-996 APKQKTSGQQQHS
+996 APKQKAAGQQHRP
-1009 APQTQGTERQPAAP
+1009 PQTQGPERPTAGPSTQA
-1023 ASQPLLSEPP
+1023 LLAEPP
-1033 KSELKN
+1033 KNELKA
-1039 SIPSRKEKT
+1039 STPGRKERPA
-1048 GKGRDSKGAAN
+1048 KGRESKGAGNA
-1059 LQTESRAQRMREESS
+1059 QPDSRAQRTREESS
-1074 EDENEVSD
+1074 EDDTEVSD

-1104 LERGYSSRGGYQFQR
+1104 PDRGYSSRGGYQFQR

-1125 GPPGR
+1125 GPPSR
-1130 SRDDS
+1130 SRDDG

-1153 ATLGDNQRGQQA
+1153 AALGDNQRGQQA

>member
-1 MDAAGRAG
+1 MEAACRAAGEEQ
-9 GSQQG
+9 SQ
-14 HPGGG
+14 PGM
-19 DGDAPGDAPMD
+19 DGPGDTSMD
-30 RYLRSQGLYRKKV
+30 CYLRSQGLYRKRV

-56 QVLHSQSRHMDVRM
+56 QVLHSQSRHIDVRM

-93 YLKNLENPQEWVGQ
+93 YLKCLENPQEWVGQ

-130 PSRVTEN
+130 PSHVTEN

-150 NHYDIVYPIEYAEK
+150 NHYDIVYPIEYSEK

-176 YEKVFNVDVKKIV
+176 YEKVFDTDVKKIV
-189 AELSAVGGT
+189 AELSAVGAADD
-198 GESNGSS
+198 SNGSS
-205 EVSASDSEDDN
+205 EASASDSEDDN
-216 YRSKAT
+216 CRSKA
-222 TASDV
+222 AAVGDL
-227 NGMKSLSGNKHL
+227 NGLKSLSDSKHHK
-239 ESNGNS
+239 SNGNP
-245 TLVVVPKKVLKSLDP
+245 TLLVLPKKVLKSLNP
-260 LVYRN
+260 SVYRN
-265 IEYDVWLQSKW
+265 VEYDVWLQSKL

-313 EVRSD
+313 EVCSE

-336 LKSLKPLPQTSP
+336 MKSLKPLPQASP

-366 WGQNAQPDAE
+366 WGQNAQPDAD
-376 CRGPKGQS
+376 CRGPKNQS
-384 KSIKPQSALPPRLQH
+384 KSIKPQPALPPRLQH
-399 TVGTRQHQFLSSGPQ
+399 TVGTRQHQFSCSGPQ

-419 TEQKPPGRNPSQ
+419 TEQKAPGRNPSQ
-431 SVRKAERER
+431 TVRKPERER
-440 AEDLTPGSRDCNYF
+440 NEDLNHGSRDCNYF

-481 QAFPALCNNQSV
+481 QAFPALSNNQSV
-493 CQAATQTMDT
+493 CQAATQTVDNL
-503 SNQKKFS
+503 NQKKLS
-510 TNERRNSKWT
+510 NNEKRNSKWT
-520 AEVEEQQKEKESNSR
+520 AEMEEQKEKESNSR

-546 SSENSQDES
+546 SSE
-555 YPKASSPLEQV
+555 
-566 KIDSAFLAEQ
+566 
-576 VRNVC
+576 
-581 LISKFSSQET
+581 FSSQET

-597 HHSHNLTECLPSI
+597 HHSHNLTECLPSV

-618 SEVHLPPPVP
+618 SEVHLPPAVP

-640 PTSYGPAGIPSQI
+640 PTTYGPAGIPAQI

-658 MPGPA
+658 MPAPA

-678 SVAGVPVW
+678 PVAGVPVS
-686 LQAVNQPLMP
+686 LQAVNQPVMP

-711 FPLSEKGERAVAPS
+711 FPLSEKGERAIAPS

-786 PHSPWFQEAPPAQ
+786 PHGAWFQEAAAQ
-799 NESETARPN
+799 SDSETARTS
-808 RHFGVQSEARSNG
+808 RHFPVPSEARPNG
-821 QIPQVD
+821 QLSQVD
-827 SRSPSLPL
+827 SRAASLPL
-835 IIPTAQVTES
+835 MIPTAQVSES
-845 QGQVCVE
+845 QGQVCME
-852 TENPAQA
+852 SENPVQA

-877 PFGHN
+877 HFGHN

-887 VPIAPHFFP
+887 VPIAPPFFP
-896 HFWYGYPVQGFIENS
+896 HFWYGYPVQGFIDNS
-911 VGRPSVVMSPE
+911 AARANVVLTPE
-922 DKEAAAGTSAN
+922 DKEAAANTAVN
-933 MYVGKESSPPVPG
+933 MYVAKECVPPVAV
-946 VNCAEQLQKTNS
+946 VNCAEQPQKIGS
-958 SSGTNTVPFP
+958 SSSTTMPFP
-968 VAGPGS
+968 GAGASSG
-974 QCSAPKDTS
+974 CSAPKEAS
-983 VRAPQ
+983 SRAPQ
-988 LEQTCPLA
+988 LEHTCPSA
-996 APKQKTSGQQQHS
+996 SPAKQKPAGQQNRS
-1009 APQTQGTERQPAAP
+1009 PLTQGTERLTAVPNTPPLAA
-1023 ASQPLLSEPP
+1023 EPP
-1033 KSELKN
+1033 KNELKH
-1039 SIPSRKEKT
+1039 SACSRKEKT
-1048 GKGRDSKGAAN
+1048 DKGRDGRSVGG
-1059 LQTESRAQRMREESS
+1059 LQAESRVQRAREESS
-1074 EDENEVSD
+1074 EDESEVSD

-1104 LERGYSSRGGYQFQR
+1104 LEWGYSSRGGYQFQR

-1125 GPPGR
+1125 GTPSR
-1130 SRDDS
+1130 SRDDGH
-1135 YQYQRNFRGQPYR
+1135 QYQRNFRGRPYR

-1153 ATLGDNQRGQQA
+1153 STLGDNQRGGHQA

>member
-1 MDAAGRAG
+1 
-9 GSQQG
+9 
-14 HPGGG
+14 
-19 DGDAPGDAPMD
+19 MD

-56 QVLHSQSRHMDVRM
+56 Q
-70 ACVDYLRKNR
+70 
-80 EKFEAFIEGPFEE
+80 FIEGPFEE

-216 YRSKAT
+216 YRSKTT

-331 KHAVS
+331 K
-336 LKSLKPLPQTSP
+336 
-348 MEGWNTV
+348 
-355 PGKKI
+355 
-360 KKFFPT
+360 
-366 WGQNAQPDAE
+366 
-376 CRGPKGQS
+376 
-384 KSIKPQSALPPRLQH
+384 
-399 TVGTRQHQFLSSGPQ
+399 
-414 PHQTS
+414 
-419 TEQKPPGRNPSQ
+419 
-431 SVRKAERER
+431 KAERER

-503 SNQKKFS
+503 LNQKKFS
-510 TNERRNSKWT
+510 NNERRNSKWT

-546 SSENSQDES
+546 SSEKNSQDES

-566 KIDSAFLAEQ
+566 KIDSAILAEQ
-576 VRNVC
+576 
-581 LISKFSSQET
+581 
-591 SDKGEL
+591 
-597 HHSHNLTECLPSI
+597 NLTECLPSI

-663 AGPDSIVSQAQVTSA
+663 AGPDSIVSQA
-678 SVAGVPVW
+678 
-686 LQAVNQPLMP
+686 
-696 LPQTLNPYQ
+696 QTLNPYQ

-786 PHSPWFQEAPPAQ
+786 PHNPWFQEAPPAQ

-821 QIPQVD
+821 QMPQVD

-835 IIPTAQVTES
+835 IIPTAQVSES

-887 VPIAPHFFP
+887 VPIAPPFFP

-933 MYVGKESSPPVPG
+933 MYVGKESSPPVLG
-946 VNCAEQLQKTNS
+946 VNCAEQLQKTNN

-968 VAGPGS
+968 MAGAGS

-996 APKQKTSGQQQHS
+996 APKQKTSGQQQQHS
-1009 APQTQGTERQPAAP
+1009 APQTQGMERQPAVP
-1023 ASQPLLSEPP
+1023 VSQPLLAEPP

-1059 LQTESRAQRMREESS
+1059 LQTESKAQRTREESS

-1089 KQFYNQTYGGGRRPR
+1089 KQFYNQTYGGRRPR

-1130 SRDDS
+1130 SRDDG

>member
-1 MDAAGRAG
+1 MEAACKPDG
-9 GSQQG
+9 GEQRHQ
-14 HPGGG
+14 GGG
-19 DGDAPGDAPMD
+19 VSAPGDASMD
-30 RYLRSQGLYRKKV
+30 GYLRSQGLYRKRV

-56 QVLHSQSRHMDVRM
+56 QVLHSQSRHIDVRM
-70 ACVDYLRKNR
+70 ACVEYLRKNR

-93 YLKNLENPQEWVGQ
+93 YLKSLENPQEWVGQ

-119 DFIIYREPNAS
+119 DFIIYQEPNAS
-130 PSRVTEN
+130 PSHVTEN

-150 NHYDIVYPIEYAEK
+150 NHYDIVYPIEYSEK

-176 YEKVFNVDVKKIV
+176 YEKVFDTDVKKII
-189 AELSAVGGT
+189 AELSAVGVT
-198 GESNGSS
+198 EESNGSS

-222 TASDV
+222 TVSDM
-227 NGMKSLSGNKHL
+227 NGLKSVSGNKHL
-239 ESNGNS
+239 KNNGNP
-245 TLVVVPKKVLKSLDP
+245 TLLVLPKKVLKSLNP
-260 LVYRN
+260 SVYRN
-265 IEYDVWLQSKW
+265 VEYDVWLQSKW

-313 EVRSD
+313 EVCSE

-336 LKSLKPLPQTSP
+336 LKSLKPLPQASP

-360 KKFFPT
+360 KKFFST
-366 WGQNAQPDAE
+366 WGQNAQPDAD
-376 CRGPKGQS
+376 CRGPKNQS

-399 TVGTRQHQFLSSGPQ
+399 TVGTRQHQFLCSGPQ

-419 TEQKPPGRNPSQ
+419 TEQKAPGRNPSQ
-431 SVRKAERER
+431 TVRKPDRER
-440 AEDLTPGSRDCNYF
+440 TEDVNHGSRDCNYF

-481 QAFPALCNNQSV
+481 QAFPALSNNQSV
-493 CQAATQTMDT
+493 CQAATQTVDNL
-503 SNQKKFS
+503 NQKKFS
-510 TNERRNSKWT
+510 NNERRNSKWT
-520 AEVEEQQKEKESNSR
+520 AEVEEQKDKESNSR

-546 SSENSQDES
+546 SSEKNSQDES

-566 KIDSAFLAEQ
+566 KTDSPILAEQ
-576 VRNVC
+576 
-581 LISKFSSQET
+581 
-591 SDKGEL
+591 
-597 HHSHNLTECLPSI
+597 NLTECLPSI

-618 SEVHLPPPVP
+618 SEVHLPPAVP

-640 PTSYGPAGIPSQI
+640 PTTYGPAGIPAQI

-658 MPGPA
+658 MPAPA
-663 AGPDSIVSQAQVTSA
+663 TGPDSIVSQA
-678 SVAGVPVW
+678 
-686 LQAVNQPLMP
+686 
-696 LPQTLNPYQ
+696 QTLNPYQ

-711 FPLSEKGERAVAPS
+711 FPFSEKGERAVAPS

-750 KAYSCPMWAPH
+750 KAYTCPMWAPH

-774 CRMYPNVSLPVY
+774 CRMYPNMSLPVY
-786 PHSPWFQEAPPAQ
+786 PHNPWFQEAPPAQ
-799 NESETARPN
+799 NENETARTN
-808 RHFGVQSEARSNG
+808 RHFPVQSEARSNG
-821 QIPQVD
+821 QIPPGDGQ
-827 SRSPSLPL
+827 SLSLPL
-835 IIPTAQVTES
+835 IIPTAQVSES

-852 TENPAQA
+852 SENPAQA

-869 GKNMFPQP
+869 GKNVFPQP

-887 VPIAPHFFP
+887 VPIAPPFFP

-911 VGRPSVVMSPE
+911 VARPNVVMSPE
-922 DKEAAAGTSAN
+922 DKEVTVGTSVN
-933 MYVGKESSPPVPG
+933 VYVAKECSPLAPAASS
-946 VNCAEQLQKTNS
+946 AEQLQKTNGG
-958 SSGTNTVPFP
+958 SGGSNTVAFP
-968 VAGPGS
+968 GAGAS
-974 QCSAPKDTS
+974 SECSAPKETS
-983 VRAPQ
+983 ARAPV
-988 LEQTCPLA
+988 LEQMCPSA
-996 APKQKTSGQQQHS
+996 SPVKQKPAGQQTRS
-1009 APQTQGTERQPAAP
+1009 LQTQGTERQTAAP
-1023 ASQPLLSEPP
+1023 NAPPLSAEP
-1033 KSELKN
+1033 LKN
-1039 SIPSRKEKT
+1039 ELRNSVPGRKEKPE
-1048 GKGRDSKGAAN
+1048 KGRDCKAAGN
-1059 LQTESRAQRMREESS
+1059 VQIESRAQRTREESS
-1074 EDENEVSD
+1074 EDESEVSD

-1104 LERGYSSRGGYQFQR
+1104 LEWGYSSRGGGYQFQR

-1125 GPPGR
+1125 GVPSR
-1130 SRDDS
+1130 ARDDG
-1135 YQYQRNFRGQPYR
+1135 YQYQRNFRGRPYR

-1153 ATLGDNQRGQQA
+1153 AALGENQRGHQA

>member
-1 MDAAGRAG
+1 MEAASKGEE
-9 GSQQG
+9 QG
-14 HPGGG
+14 PRGGGG
-19 DGDAPGDAPMD
+19 DASMD
-30 RYLRSQGLYRKKV
+30 GYLRSQGLYRKRV

-56 QVLHSQSRHMDVRM
+56 QVLYSQSRHIDVRM
-70 ACVDYLRKNR
+70 ACVDYIRKNR

-93 YLKNLENPQEWVGQ
+93 YLKCLENPQEWVGQ

-130 PSRVTEN
+130 PSHVTEN

-150 NHYDIVYPIEYAEK
+150 SHYDIVYPIEYSEK

-176 YEKVFNVDVKKIV
+176 YEKVFDTDVKKIIE
-189 AELSAVGGT
+189 ELSTAGVT
-198 GESNGSS
+198 EESNGSS

-216 YRSKAT
+216 CRSKST
-222 TASDV
+222 PVSDV
-227 NGMKSLSGNKHL
+227 NGLKSLSGNKHL
-239 ESNGNS
+239 KSNGNPS
-245 TLVVVPKKVLKSLDP
+245 LLVLPKKVLKSLNP
-260 LVYRN
+260 SVYRN
-265 IEYDVWLQSKW
+265 VEYDVWLQSKW

-313 EVRSD
+313 EVCSE

-324 FVEELGA
+324 FVEQLGA

-355 PGKKI
+355 PGKKM

-366 WGQNAQPDAE
+366 WGQNAQPDADG
-376 CRGPKGQS
+376 RGPKSQN

-399 TVGTRQHQFLSSGPQ
+399 TAGTRQHQFLCSGPQ
-414 PHQTS
+414 PHQIS
-419 TEQKPPGRNPSQ
+419 TEQKAPGRNPSQ
-431 SVRKAERER
+431 TVRKPDRER
-440 AEDLTPGSRDCNYF
+440 TEDLNHGSRDGNYF

-481 QAFPALCNNQSV
+481 QAFPALSNNQLV
-493 CQAATQTMDT
+493 CQAVTQTVDNL
-503 SNQKKFS
+503 NQKKFS
-510 TNERRNSKWT
+510 NNERRNSKWT
-520 AEVEEQQKEKESNSR
+520 AEVEEQKDKESNSR

-546 SSENSQDES
+546 SSEKNSQDES

-566 KIDSAFLAEQ
+566 KTDSPVLADQ
-576 VRNVC
+576 
-581 LISKFSSQET
+581 S
-591 SDKGEL
+591 
-597 HHSHNLTECLPSI
+597 LTEGLPSV

-618 SEVHLPPPVP
+618 SEVHLPPAVP

-640 PTSYGPAGIPSQI
+640 PTTYGPAGIPAQI

-658 MPGPA
+658 MPAPA

-678 SVAGVPVW
+678 PVAGVPVS

-774 CRMYPNVSLPVY
+774 CRMYPNLSLPVY
-786 PHSPWFQEAPPAQ
+786 PHNPWFQEAPPAQ
-799 NESETARPN
+799 NENETARPN
-808 RHFGVQSEARSNG
+808 RHFPVQSEARSNG
-821 QIPQVD
+821 LIPQAD
-827 SRSPSLPL
+827 RSPSLPL
-835 IIPTAQVTES
+835 LVPTAQVSES
-845 QGQVCVE
+845 QGQQVCVE
-852 TENPAQA
+852 PENPAQA
-859 LHANYEESLR
+859 LQANYEESLR
-869 GKNMFPQP
+869 GKNVFPQP

-882 HFLGA
+882 HFVGA
-887 VPIAPHFFP
+887 VPIAPPFFP
-896 HFWYGYPVQGFIENS
+896 HFWYGYPVQSFVENS
-911 VGRPSVVMSPE
+911 VVRPNVVLSPE
-922 DKEAAAGTSAN
+922 EKEATPSTSAN
-933 MYVGKESSPPVPG
+933 VYVAKECSPPVPV
-946 VNCAEQLQKTNS
+946 VNSAEQIQKTKS
-958 SSGTNTVPFP
+958 SSGSTTVPFP
-968 VAGPGS
+968 VAGANSECG
-974 QCSAPKDTS
+974 APKETS
-983 VRAPQ
+983 PRAPQ
-988 LEQTCPLA
+988 LEQSCPSA
-996 APKQKTSGQQQHS
+996 SPAKQKPAGQQS
-1009 APQTQGTERQPAAP
+1009 RSLQTQGTDRQTAAP
-1023 ASQPLLSEPP
+1023 NTPSLSAEPP

-1039 SIPSRKEKT
+1039 STPGRKEKT
-1048 GKGRDSKGAAN
+1048 DKGRDSKGGGN
-1059 LQTESRAQRMREESS
+1059 LQAESRAQRTREESS
-1074 EDENEVSD
+1074 EDESEVSD

-1104 LERGYSSRGGYQFQR
+1104 VEWGYSSRGGYQFQR

-1125 GPPGR
+1125 GPGSR
-1130 SRDDS
+1130 SRDDG
-1135 YQYQRNFRGQPYR
+1135 YQYQRNFRGRPYR

-1153 ATLGDNQRGQQA
+1153 AALGDNQRGHQA

>member
-9 GSQQG
+9 GGEQS
-14 HPGGG
+14 HPGSG
-19 DGDAPGDAPMD
+19 GDAPGDTSMD

-56 QVLHSQSRHMDVRM
+56 QVLHSQSRHIDVRM

-80 EKFEAFIEGPFEE
+80 EKFEAVSIIVCLFE
-93 YLKNLENPQEWVGQ
+93 LSFLLFSIQEWVGQ

-119 DFIIYREPNAS
+119 DFIIYQEPNAS

-137 GFSDKVLLCFSNG
+137 GFPDKVLLCFSNG

-176 YEKVFNVDVKKIV
+176 YEKVFDMDVKKIM
-189 AELSAVGGT
+189 AELSAVGVT
-198 GESNGSS
+198 EESNGSS
-205 EVSASDSEDDN
+205 EVSCITSSVF
-216 YRSKAT
+216 T
-222 TASDV
+222 
-227 NGMKSLSGNKHL
+227 
-239 ESNGNS
+239 
-245 TLVVVPKKVLKSLDP
+245 
-260 LVYRN
+260 
-265 IEYDVWLQSKW
+265 

-291 SVGDKCKVRLDHNGK
+291 SIGDKCKVRLDHNGK

-313 EVRSD
+313 EVFSE

-331 KHAVS
+331 N
-336 LKSLKPLPQTSP
+336 LKPLPQTSP

-360 KKFFPT
+360 KKFYPT

-376 CRGPKGQS
+376 CKGPKNQS

-399 TVGTRQHQFLSSGPQ
+399 TVGTRQHQFLCSGPQ

-419 TEQKPPGRNPSQ
+419 TEQKAPGRNPSQ

-440 AEDLTPGSRDCNYF
+440 SEELSHGSRDCNYF

-481 QAFPALCNNQSV
+481 QAFPALCNSV
-493 CQAATQTMDT
+493 SQAATQTVDNV
-503 SNQKKFS
+503 NQKKFS
-510 TNERRNSKWT
+510 NNERRNSKWT
-520 AEVEEQQKEKESNSR
+520 AEVEEQKEKG
-535 QIHLSQKLEPN
+535 KT
-546 SSENSQDES
+546 
-555 YPKASSPLEQV
+555 KW
-566 KIDSAFLAEQ
+566 
-576 VRNVC
+576 VC
-581 LISKFSSQET
+581 LFLQ
-591 SDKGEL
+591 
-597 HHSHNLTECLPSI
+597 NLTECVPSV

-618 SEVHLPPPVP
+618 SEVHLPPAVP

-640 PTSYGPAGIPSQI
+640 PATYGPAGIPTQI

-663 AGPDSIVSQAQVTSA
+663 TGPDSIVSQAQVTSA

-711 FPLSEKGERAVAPS
+711 FPFNEKGERAVAPP
-725 YSLCNTGE
+725 YSLCSTGE

-786 PHSPWFQEAPPAQ
+786 PHNPWFQEAAPTQ
-799 NESETARPN
+799 NENETARPN
-808 RHFGVQSEARSNG
+808 RHFAVQTETRSNG

-827 SRSPSLPL
+827 RSPSLPL
-835 IIPTAQVTES
+835 IIPSAQVSES

-852 TENPAQA
+852 PENPAQA

-887 VPIAPHFFP
+887 VPIAPPFFP

-911 VGRPSVVMSPE
+911 VARPNVVLSPE

-933 MYVGKESSPPVPG
+933 MYVSKECSPPVPG

-958 SSGTNTVPFP
+958 SSSSNTVPFP
-968 VAGPGS
+968 VAAAGT
-974 QCSAPKDTS
+974 PKDAS
-983 VRAPQ
+983 ARAPQ
-988 LEQTCPLA
+988 LEQTCPSA
-996 APKQKTSGQQQHS
+996 APKQKTAGQQHRP
-1009 APQTQGTERQPAAP
+1009 PQTQGLERPVAGP
-1023 ASQPLLSEPP
+1023 SMQPLLAEPP
-1033 KSELKN
+1033 KNELKP
-1039 SIPSRKEKT
+1039 STPSRKEKPAK
-1048 GKGRDSKGAAN
+1048 GKESKGTGN
-1059 LQTESRAQRMREESS
+1059 VQTESRAQRTREDSS
-1074 EDENEVSD
+1074 EDDSEVSD

-1104 LERGYSSRGGYQFQR
+1104 PDRGYSSRGGYQFQR

-1125 GPPGR
+1125 GPPSR
-1130 SRDDS
+1130 SRDDG